1 MKTMSKQMISFL
13 LAILLCF
20 SVLPMPALATAGET
34 PAEEP
39 QQTEELQQETN
50 SGAPEGME
58 SPAVES
64 TPTPEP
70 TPDPEPTPEPTPAP
84 DSEGTEET
92 PVESESPDAQDEPAP
107 AEQEEE
113 LPPVDETEEPLSVE
127 ENPELP
133 ELLPTEEPQ
142 PVSIGLDI
150 EPISYAVVDEPL
162 VTVTFHYTDAQV
174 ATPTN
179 LPTSSI
185 SSHSYHPLT
194 KLEGDHMAIPANLFP
209 GEIQVDTNALKVTLD
224 GELDITAQAEYD
236 AASGTLYLPA
246 RYWGHEVDLDWFC
259 SYEDVT
265 NITISANIGVNMGGE
280 FQKETYTLTLPSN
293 ADVIEIPLPE
303 GGNAVVSQC
312 GIDLPESAYTIEDGV
327 LYIQASPL
335 GGDVTV
341 TAYAEAPRM
350 RLFATRSTRPTQ
362 VQHTRSSDQIWY
374 GYYTSYYTANGNTAF
389 CLDPTV
395 SGLNSGTY
403 EIDYWITDRN
413 DLLLK
418 CCYYLYGGPSYASV
432 RHVFAEPDALWAY
445 GMCHAMASYA
455 YMGSLDAFKG
465 LDDELT
471 GQLTMIA
478 NAVAGLPAVPE
489 GFEAFVYNSSSSTQ
503 PLIGWQY
510 NPGSDPW
517 EPDPWEPEPEPEPD
531 PTGSV
536 AVRKV
541 SADTN
546 LTDGNPCYSL
556 AGAVFDVYSGSSRV
570 GSITTNA
577 NGYGSLSGLPVGSGY
592 SIVERTPPTGFAGTN
607 QEYSFTIY
615 EDDTTTVTVSN
626 IPQNDPTTIMVRK
639 QDADT
644 SKAEP
649 QGGAGLEGA
658 QFTVK
663 YYKGS
668 YSSASALNGATPAR
682 TWVIET
688 DEDGFAMLHP
698 DYLVS
703 GDAFYYNS
711 AGTIVTLPLGTVTIQ
726 ETKAPEGYLINSELF
741 IRQITASGS
750 MESVETYNEPI
761 VKENVIRGGV
771 SVEKWDAQLNR
782 KGAAQG
788 DATLAGAVLEIVNKS
803 DSSVV
808 VGGKTY
814 DPGAVVHTM
823 TTDVNGAASTA
834 NNLLPYGEYE
844 IVEKTAPTGYLNTG
858 TVRRSFEIRTNGVVV
873 NLTTA
878 DTAIKNDVIRGGVEI
893 EKWDMELDRNDPQGD
908 ATLSGAVFEIYNR
921 SANSVVVSGTE
932 YAPGAVVH
940 TLTTDEGGS
949 VSTENDL
956 LPYGTYEIVEKT
968 APTGYL
974 NTGAVRRTFAIR
986 ENGKVVEMNA
996 ADTAIKNNVIRGGV
1010 LVEKWDVE
1018 LDRND
1023 PQGDATL
1030 SGAVFEI
1037 YNRSKAVVVV
1047 GGKEYAPGAVVHTLT
1062 TGEDGSVSTE
1072 NDLLPYG
1079 TYEIVEKAAPTG
1091 YLNTGAVQRTFTIR
1105 ENGKVVEMNA
1115 ADTAIKNDII
1125 RGGVLV
1131 EKWDMELDRND
1142 PQGDATLSGAV
1153 FEIYNRSQNSVVV
1166 GGTEYAPGTVVHTM
1180 TTGEDGSASTE
1191 DNLLPY
1197 GTYEIVE
1204 KTAPTGYLN
1213 TGIIRRTFT
1222 IREDGKVVEMNASDT
1237 AIKND
1242 VIRGGV
1248 EIEKWDIERNEAALK
1263 QGDAT
1268 LAGAV
1273 FDIYNTSKHLVLVGG
1288 VEYAPGEIVLTLT
1301 TDEHGY
1307 SSTAVD
1313 ALPYGSY
1320 EIVERTAPVGY
1331 LNSGVIRQGFRIR
1344 EHGVIVSMTTGDTVI
1359 KNDIIRGNVLIEKWD
1374 NEIGEHRAQGG
1385 GSLEGATFEIVNRSL
1400 DSVLVLDTLY
1410 APGEVVYTTITDET
1424 GTAYTPEYLL
1434 PYGTYEVR
1442 EIAPPFEGYLST
1454 GVLSRFF
1461 EIREHGK
1468 TVELN
1473 TAETAIRNN
1482 PLRGDLKG
1490 IKIADGTAQRL
1501 AGVPFSITS
1510 KTTGESHVV
1519 ITDVNG
1525 EFSTASEWNPHSQ
1538 NTNAGQTDRDGVWFG
1553 ELDVLD
1559 DSKGALLYDDYI
1571 IEELPCEANE
1581 GFELLSFEVSV
1592 YRHNTV
1598 IDLGTLTDDYIPVPE
1613 IFTTALEKESM
1624 GNEAYAAEKV
1634 TIVDTVYYSGLK
1646 AGTEYTLKGVLMD
1659 KATEEPLMVNESQ
1672 VTAEKTF
1679 RATGESG
1686 STTMEFTFDA
1696 SALKG
1701 KAVVVFE
1708 NLYLEDKE
1716 IASHADIE
1724 DVNQTISFLNPE
1736 IGTTAAGANGEKTL
1750 NATAE
1755 AVIVDTVVYTGLQPG
1770 QEYTLKGQLMD
1781 KATGEA
1787 VQIDGQP
1794 VIAETVFTP
1803 EAADGSVTVTFTLNA
1818 IALKGKSVVVFE
1830 SLLHNGRE
1838 IAIHADIEDEGQTV
1852 SIAEPKIGTTAT
1864 GKDGEKELSPS
1875 AAATIVDT
1883 VKYENLAVGQ
1893 EYTLKG
1899 TLMDK
1904 STGKPVLVGEKEV
1917 TAQTIFTPEQ
1927 ANGTVGVT
1935 FTFDASSLKA
1945 KEVVVFERLYLGDA
1959 EIAAHTDIEDEGQ
1972 TVSFAEPKIGTMA
1985 AGKNGEKELSLSAA
1999 ATIVDTV
2006 KYENLAVGQE
2016 YTLKGTLMDKA
2027 TGKPVLVGEKEV
2039 TAQTNFKPDQANGT
2053 VEVTFTFDA
2062 SSLKAKEVVVFE
2074 RLFIGDAEI
2083 AAHADIEDKDQ
2094 TVSFTEPKIGT
2105 TATGKDGEKQL
2116 AISRTATII
2125 DKVKYEG
2132 LTVGEKYV
2140 LKGTLMDKSTGK
2152 ALLVDGKEITAETSF
2167 TPEKADG
2174 SVEVTFT
2181 FDASALKGKEIVV
2194 FERLYIGE
2202 NEIAS
2207 HADIEDKNQ
2216 TVSFTAYAMKLTK
2229 IDRATNKPLDGAEF
2243 TLYGEDGKEIK
2254 LTKDKDG
2261 AYIPDEKGSAI
2272 ISTVDGVAIIKDLTD
2287 QKYTLREVTV
2297 PKGYVGYTEP
2307 IPFEMEARDTEKDP
2321 FPVTVYNSPEGHK
2334 EGSGAKTGRDGLP
2347 MWALYGGI
2355 GLLALA
2361 AGVGILYLRKR
2372 KMN

>member
-13 LAILLCF
+13 LVILLCF
-20 SVLPMPALATAGET
+20 SVLPVPALATAGET
-34 PAEEP
+34 PTEEP

-50 SGAPEGME
+50 SGAPEDTE

-92 PVESESPDAQDEPAP
+92 PVESEAPDAQDTPAP
-107 AEQEEE
+107 VEPEEE
-113 LPPVDETEEPLSVE
+113 LPPVEETEELLPVE
-127 ENPELP
+127 ENPDLP

-185 SSHSYHPLT
+185 SAHSYHPLT
-194 KLEGDHMAIPANLFP
+194 KLSDESMVIPANLFP

-246 RYWGHEVDLDWFC
+246 RYWGHKVDLDWYC

-265 NITISANIGVNMGGE
+265 NITISVHIGVNMGGE
-280 FQKETYTLTLPSN
+280 FQKETHTLTLPSN

-327 LYIQASPL
+327 LFVQASPL
-335 GGDVTV
+335 GGDITV

-432 RHVFAEPDALWAY
+432 KHVFAEPDALWAY

-455 YMGSLDAFKG
+455 YMGSMDAFKG

-510 NPGSDPW
+510 NPGSDPDD
-517 EPDPWEPEPEPEPD
+517 PDPWEPEPEPEPD

-644 SKAEP
+644 GKAEP
-649 QGGAGLEGA
+649 QGGAGLGGA

-668 YSSASALNGATPAR
+668 YSSASALSGATPAR

-703 GDAFYYNS
+703 GDPFYYNS

-726 ETKAPEGYLINSELF
+726 ESKAPEGYLINSELF

-761 VKENVIRGGV
+761 IPESVIRGGV

-788 DATLAGAVLEIVNKS
+788 DATLAGAVLEIINRTGK
-803 DSSVV
+803 DVV

-814 DPGAVVHTM
+814 GPGAVVHTM
-823 TTDVNGAASTA
+823 TTDESGAASTA

-844 IVEKTAPTGYLNTG
+844 IKEKTPPTGYLNTG
-858 TVRRSFEIRTNGVVV
+858 AVSRSFEIRTNGVVV
-873 NLTTA
+873 NLTTV
-878 DTAIKNDVIRGGVEI
+878 DSAIKNDVIRGGVSV

-908 ATLSGAVFEIYNR
+908 ATLAGAVLEIINR
-921 SANSVVVSGTE
+921 SQNSVVVS
-932 YAPGAVVH
+932 
-940 TLTTDEGGS
+940 
-949 VSTENDL
+949 
-956 LPYGTYEIVEKT
+956 
-968 APTGYL
+968 
-974 NTGAVRRTFAIR
+974 
-986 ENGKVVEMNA
+986 
-996 ADTAIKNNVIRGGV
+996 
-1010 LVEKWDVE
+1010 
-1018 LDRND
+1018 
-1023 PQGDATL
+1023 
-1030 SGAVFEI
+1030 
-1037 YNRSKAVVVV
+1037 
-1047 GGKEYAPGAVVHTLT
+1047 GKEYAPGAVVHTLT
-1062 TGEDGSVSTE
+1062 TGEDGSASTA
-1072 NDLLPYG
+1072 NNLLPYG

-1091 YLNTGAVQRTFTIR
+1091 YLNTGAVRRTFTIR

-1115 ADTAIKNDII
+1115 ADTAIKNDVI
-1125 RGGVLV
+1125 RGGVSV
-1131 EKWDMELDRND
+1131 EKWDFELDRND

-1204 KTAPTGYLN
+1204 NTAPTGYLN

-1242 VIRGGV
+1242 VIRGGM
-1248 EIEKWDIERNEAALK
+1248 EIEKWDTEHNEAALK

-1268 LAGAV
+1268 LSGAV
-1273 FDIYNTSKHLVLVGG
+1273 FDIYNTSKYLILVEG

-1301 TDEHGY
+1301 TDESGY
-1307 SSTAVD
+1307 ASTAAD

-1385 GSLEGATFEIVNRSL
+1385 GTLEGATFEIVNRSA
-1400 DSVLVLDTLY
+1400 DSVLVQDTLY
-1410 APGEVVYTTITDET
+1410 APGEVVYTTVTDET

-1473 TAETAIRNN
+1473 TAETAIRND

-1510 KTTGESHVV
+1510 KTTGESHIVV
-1519 ITDVNG
+1519 TDVNG

-1553 ELDVLD
+1553 EPDVLD

-1624 GNEAYAAEKV
+1624 GNTAYAAESI

-1646 AGTEYTLKGVLMD
+1646 VGTEYTLKGVLMD
-1659 KATEEPLMVNESQ
+1659 KATGEPLMVGENQ

-1716 IASHADIE
+1716 IAVHANIE
-1724 DVNQTISFLNPE
+1724 DADQTITFLNPE
-1736 IGTTAAGANGEKTL
+1736 IGTTATGANGEKTL
-1750 NATAE
+1750 DATAE
-1755 AVIVDTVVYTGLQPG
+1755 TVIVDTVAYTGLQPG

-1787 VQIDGQP
+1787 VQVDGQP
-1794 VIAETVFTP
+1794 VTAEITFTP
-1803 EAADGSVTVTFTLNA
+1803 EAAEGSVTVTFTFNA
-1818 IALKGKSVVVFE
+1818 ISLKAKSVVVFE

-1838 IAIHADIEDEGQTV
+1838 IASHADIEDEGQTV
-1852 SIAEPKIGTTAT
+1852 SFAEPKIGTKAT
-1864 GKDGEKELSPS
+1864 GKNGERELPLS
-1875 AAATIVDT
+1875 AAAIIVDT

-1917 TAQTIFTPEQ
+1917 TAQTIFKPEQ
-1927 ANGTVGVT
+1927 PNGTVDVT
-1935 FTFDASSLKA
+1935 FTFDASALKA

-2027 TGKPVLVGEKEV
+2027 TGKPVLVDEKEV
-2039 TAQTNFKPDQANGT
+2039 TAHTTFKPEQANGT
-2053 VEVTFTFDA
+2053 VEVAFTLDA

-2074 RLFIGDAEI
+2074 RLYLGDAEI

-2105 TATGKDGEKQL
+2105 SASGKDGEKQL
-2116 AISRTATII
+2116 AISRTAVII

-2132 LTVGEKYV
+2132 LTVGEKYT
-2140 LKGTLMDKSTGK
+2140 LKGTLMDKATGK
-2152 ALLVDGKEITAETSF
+2152 ALLVDGKEVTAETTF

-2181 FDASALKGKEIVV
+2181 FDASSLKGKEVVV

-2202 NEIAS
+2202 NEIAA
-2207 HADIEDKNQ
+2207 HTDIEDKNQ

-2347 MWALYGGI
+2347 MWALYSGI

-2361 AGVGILYLRKR
+2361 AGVGVLYLRKR

>member
-13 LAILLCF
+13 LVILLCF
-20 SVLPMPALATAGET
+20 SVLPVPALATAGET
-34 PAEEP
+34 PTEEP

-58 SPAVES
+58 SPAVEPP
-64 TPTPEP
+64 PTPEP
-70 TPDPEPTPEPTPAP
+70 TPDPVPTPEPTPTP

-92 PVESESPDAQDEPAP
+92 SVEAESPDAQDEPQETP
-107 AEQEEE
+107 TPTEQEEE
-113 LPPVDETEEPLSVE
+113 LPPYVDEAEELLPVEEIPKTAESLATEEPLATS
-127 ENPELP
+127 PGLHI
-133 ELLPTEEPQ
+133 Q
-142 PVSIGLDI
+142 PVLT
-150 EPISYAVVDEPL
+150 AVVDEPL
-162 VTVTFHYTDAQV
+162 VKVVYQYGSGLQV
-174 ATPTN
+174 ATPSN
-179 LPTSSI
+179 LAVS
-185 SSHSYHPLT
+185 SSHSYYTLGMVN
-194 KLEGDHMAIPANLFP
+194 GDSMEITANHFP
-209 GEIQVDTNALKVTLD
+209 GELPTNAENLTVLLD
-224 GELDITAQAEYD
+224 GSMDVTMDAEYD
-236 AASGTLYLPA
+236 PSTGKLYLPA
-246 RYWGHEVDLDWFC
+246 RYMGHR
-259 SYEDVT
+259 VT
-265 NITISANIGVNMGGE
+265 VTWTLEESSITDITISALVNVYEGGMFSE
-280 FQKETYTLTLPSN
+280 QTHALTLPSN
-293 ADVIEIPLPE
+293 ALEIAIPLEYGSNP
-303 GGNAVVSQC
+303 VVSQN
-312 GIDLPESAYTIEDGV
+312 GIDLPESAYSIEDGV
-327 LYIQASPL
+327 LYVQASPL
-335 GGDVTV
+335 GGDLAV
-341 TAYAEAPRM
+341 TAYLEAPQMRM
-350 RLFATRSTRPTQ
+350 FAMRSTSSYPTQ
-362 VQHTRSSDQIWY
+362 VVHTRSADQIWY

-395 SGLNSGTY
+395 SGLNAGTY
-403 EIDYWITDRN
+403 DIDYWITDTN
-413 DLLLK
+413 DFLVK
-418 CCYYLYGGPSYASV
+418 CCYYLYGGPGYDYV
-432 RHVFAEPDALWAY
+432 KQVFAEPDALWAY
-445 GMCHAMASYA
+445 GMCHAVASYG

-465 LDDELT
+465 LDDTLT
-471 GQLTMIA
+471 GQLVQVA
-478 NAVAGLPAVPE
+478 NIVNSLPAIPS
-489 GFEAFVYNSSSSTQ
+489 GFAAFVYNSSSSSNQ

-510 NPGSDPW
+510 NPSSW
-517 EPDPWEPEPEPEPD
+517 EPDPWEPKPEPEPD
-531 PTGSV
+531 STGSV

-541 SADTN
+541 SADTS

-556 AGAVFDVYSGSSRV
+556 AGAVFDVYAGSSRV

-644 SKAEP
+644 GKGEP

-668 YSSASALNGATPAR
+668 YSSASALSGATPAR
-682 TWVIET
+682 TWIIET

-771 SVEKWDAQLNR
+771 SVEKWEAQLNR

-788 DATLAGAVLEIVNKS
+788 DATLAGAVLEIINRTGK
-803 DSSVV
+803 DVV

-814 DPGAVVHTM
+814 GSGAVVHTM

-858 TVRRSFEIRTNGVVV
+858 TVRRTFEIRANGVIV

-878 DTAIKNDVIRGGVEI
+878 DTAIKNDVIRGGISVQ
-893 EKWDMELDRNDPQGD
+893 KWDMELDRNDPQGD
-908 ATLSGAVFEIYNR
+908 ATLAGAVLEIYNR
-921 SANSVVVSGTE
+921 SQNSVVVGSTE
-932 YAPGAVVH
+932 YAPGTVVH
-940 TLTTDEGGS
+940 TLTTGEDGS

-974 NTGAVRRTFAIR
+974 NTGAV
-986 ENGKVVEMNA
+986 
-996 ADTAIKNNVIRGGV
+996 
-1010 LVEKWDVE
+1010 
-1018 LDRND
+1018 
-1023 PQGDATL
+1023 Q
-1030 SGAVFEI
+1030 
-1037 YNRSKAVVVV
+1037 
-1047 GGKEYAPGAVVHTLT
+1047 
-1062 TGEDGSVSTE
+1062 
-1072 NDLLPYG
+1072 
-1079 TYEIVEKAAPTG
+1079 
-1091 YLNTGAVQRTFTIR
+1091 
-1105 ENGKVVEMNA
+1105 
-1115 ADTAIKNDII
+1115 
-1125 RGGVLV
+1125 
-1131 EKWDMELDRND
+1131 
-1142 PQGDATLSGAV
+1142 
-1153 FEIYNRSQNSVVV
+1153 
-1166 GGTEYAPGTVVHTM
+1166 
-1180 TTGEDGSASTE
+1180 
-1191 DNLLPY
+1191 
-1197 GTYEIVE
+1197 
-1204 KTAPTGYLN
+1204 
-1213 TGIIRRTFT
+1213 RTFT
-1222 IREDGKVVEMNASDT
+1222 IREDGKVVEMTAADT

-1242 VIRGGV
+1242 IICGGV

-1268 LAGAV
+1268 LSGAV
-1273 FDIYNTSKHLVLVGG
+1273 FDIYNTSKHLVLVDS

-1301 TDEHGY
+1301 TDENGY
-1307 SSTAVD
+1307 ASTVAD

-1331 LNSGVIRQGFRIR
+1331 LNSGITRQGFRIR

-1359 KNDIIRGNVLIEKWD
+1359 KNDIVRGNVLIEKWD

-1385 GSLEGATFEIVNRSL
+1385 GTLEGATFEIVNRSL
-1400 DSVLVLDTLY
+1400 DSVLVLDVLY

-1424 GTAYTPEYLL
+1424 GTAATPEYLL
-1434 PYGTYEVR
+1434 PYGTYEIR

-1468 TVELN
+1468 TVMMD
-1473 TAETAIRNN
+1473 TAETAIRND

-1490 IKIADGTAQRL
+1490 VKIADGTAERL

-1510 KTTGESHVV
+1510 KTTGESHIVV
-1519 ITDVNG
+1519 TDVNG

-1559 DSKGALLYDDYI
+1559 DSKGALLYDDYL

-1581 GFELLSFEVSV
+1581 GFELLAFEVSV

-1624 GNEAYAAEKV
+1624 GNTAYAAESI

-1659 KATEEPLMVNESQ
+1659 KATGEPLVVNESQ
-1672 VTAEKTF
+1672 VIAEKTF
-1679 RATGESG
+1679 RATAESG

-1708 NLYLEDKE
+1708 TLYLTDKE
-1716 IASHADIE
+1716 IAFHADIE
-1724 DVNQTISFLNPE
+1724 DVDQTITFLNPE
-1736 IGTTAAGANGEKTL
+1736 IGTTATGANGEKTL
-1750 NATAE
+1750 DATAE
-1755 AVIVDTVVYTGLQPG
+1755 TVIVDTVAYTGLQPG
-1770 QEYTLKGQLMD
+1770 QEYALKGQLMD

-1787 VQIDGQP
+1787 VQVDGQP
-1794 VIAETVFTP
+1794 VTAETVFAP

-1818 IALKGKSVVVFE
+1818 ISLKGKSVVAFE

-1852 SIAEPKIGTTAT
+1852 SFNEPKIGTTAT
-1864 GKDGEKELSPS
+1864 GP
-1875 AAATIVDT
+1875 
-1883 VKYENLAVGQ
+1883 
-1893 EYTLKG
+1893 
-1899 TLMDK
+1899 
-1904 STGKPVLVGEKEV
+1904 
-1917 TAQTIFTPEQ
+1917 
-1927 ANGTVGVT
+1927 
-1935 FTFDASSLKA
+1935 
-1945 KEVVVFERLYLGDA
+1945 
-1959 EIAAHTDIEDEGQ
+1959 
-1972 TVSFAEPKIGTMA
+1972 
-1985 AGKNGEKELSLSAA
+1985 NGEKELSLSAA

-2016 YTLKGTLMDKA
+2016 YTLKGALMDKS

-2039 TAQTNFKPDQANGT
+2039 TAQTTFTPEQANGT

-2074 RLFIGDAEI
+2074 RLYIGDAEI
-2083 AAHADIEDKDQ
+2083 AVHADIEDKDQ

-2105 TATGKDGEKQL
+2105 SASGQDGEKQI
-2116 AISRTATII
+2116 AISKTAAII

-2132 LTVGEKYV
+2132 LTVGEKYT
-2140 LKGTLMDKSTGK
+2140 LKGTLMDKATGK
-2152 ALLVDGKEITAETSF
+2152 ALLVNGKAVTAETTF

-2181 FDASALKGKEIVV
+2181 FDASALNGKEIVV

-2202 NEIAS
+2202 SEIAS
-2207 HADIEDKNQ
+2207 HTNIEDKNQ
-2216 TVSFTAYAMKLTK
+2216 TVSFVAYAMKLTK

-2254 LTKDKDG
+2254 LSKDKDG

-2272 ISTVDGVAIIKDLTD
+2272 ISTVDGVAIVKDLTD
-2287 QKYTLREVTV
+2287 QGYTLREVTV

-2307 IPFEMEARDTEKDP
+2307 IPFEMEARDTEDDP

-2347 MWALYGGI
+2347 MWALYGGV

-2361 AGVGILYLRKR
+2361 AGVGVLYLRKR

>member
-20 SVLPMPALATAGET
+20 SVLPVPALATAGE
-34 PAEEP
+34 AAADDP
-39 QQTEELQQETN
+39 QQTEESQQEAN
-50 SGAPEGME
+50 SGIPEDTE

-64 TPTPEP
+64 TPTPGP
-70 TPDPEPTPEPTPAP
+70 TPNPEPTPEPTPAP

-92 PVESESPDAQDEPAP
+92 PVEAEAPDAQDEPQETP
-107 AEQEEE
+107 IPTEQEEE
-113 LPPVDETEEPLSVE
+113 LPPYVDEAEELLPVEEIPETAESLATEEPLATS
-127 ENPELP
+127 PGLHI
-133 ELLPTEEPQ
+133 Q
-142 PVSIGLDI
+142 PVLT
-150 EPISYAVVDEPL
+150 AVVDEPL
-162 VTVTFHYTDAQV
+162 VKVVYQYGSGLQV
-174 ATPTN
+174 ATPSN
-179 LPTSSI
+179 LAVS
-185 SSHSYHPLT
+185 SSHSYYTLGMVN
-194 KLEGDHMAIPANLFP
+194 GDSMEITANHFP
-209 GEIQVDTNALKVTLD
+209 GEIPTNAKNLTVLLD
-224 GELDITAQAEYD
+224 GSMDVTMDAEYD
-236 AASGTLYLPA
+236 PSTGKLYLPA
-246 RYWGHEVDLDWFC
+246 RYMGHR
-259 SYEDVT
+259 VT
-265 NITISANIGVNMGGE
+265 VTWTLEESSITDITISALVNVYEGGMFSE
-280 FQKETYTLTLPSN
+280 QTHALTLPSN
-293 ADVIEIPLPE
+293 ALEIAIPLEYGSNP
-303 GGNAVVSQC
+303 VVSQN
-312 GIDLPESAYTIEDGV
+312 GIDLPESAYSIEDGV
-327 LYIQASPL
+327 LYVQASPL
-335 GGDVTV
+335 GGDLAV
-341 TAYAEAPRM
+341 TAYLEAPQMRM
-350 RLFATRSTRPTQ
+350 FAMRSTSSYPTQ
-362 VQHTRSSDQIWY
+362 VVHTRSADQIWY

-395 SGLNSGTY
+395 SGLNAGTY
-403 EIDYWITDRN
+403 DIDYWITDTN
-413 DLLLK
+413 DFLVK
-418 CCYYLYGGPSYASV
+418 CCYYLYGGPGYDYV
-432 RHVFAEPDALWAY
+432 KQVFAEPDALWAY
-445 GMCHAMASYA
+445 GMCHAVASYG

-465 LDDELT
+465 LDDTLT
-471 GQLTMIA
+471 GQLVQVA
-478 NAVAGLPAVPE
+478 NIVNSLPAAPS
-489 GFEAFVYNSSSSTQ
+489 GFAAFVYNSSSSSNQ

-510 NPGSDPW
+510 NPSSW
-517 EPDPWEPEPEPEPD
+517 EPDPEPEPEPEPD

-541 SADTN
+541 SADTS

-556 AGAVFDVYSGSSRV
+556 AGAVFDVYAGSSRV

-592 SIVERTPPTGFAGTN
+592 YLVERTPPTGFAGTN

-761 VKENVIRGGV
+761 VKESVIRGGV

-788 DATLAGAVLEIVNKS
+788 DATLAGAVLEIINRTGK
-803 DSSVV
+803 DVV

-814 DPGAVVHTM
+814 GPGQVVHTL
-823 TTDVNGAASTA
+823 TTDAAGSASTA

-858 TVRRSFEIRTNGVVV
+858 VVRRAFEIRSNGVVV

-878 DTAIKNDVIRGGVEI
+878 DTAIKNDVIRGGV
-893 EKWDMELDRNDPQGD
+893 
-908 ATLSGAVFEIYNR
+908 S
-921 SANSVVVSGTE
+921 
-932 YAPGAVVH
+932 
-940 TLTTDEGGS
+940 
-949 VSTENDL
+949 
-956 LPYGTYEIVEKT
+956 
-968 APTGYL
+968 
-974 NTGAVRRTFAIR
+974 
-986 ENGKVVEMNA
+986 
-996 ADTAIKNNVIRGGV
+996 
-1010 LVEKWDVE
+1010 VEKWD
-1018 LDRND
+1018 
-1023 PQGDATL
+1023 
-1030 SGAVFEI
+1030 I
-1037 YNRSKAVVVV
+1037 
-1047 GGKEYAPGAVVHTLT
+1047 
-1062 TGEDGSVSTE
+1062 
-1072 NDLLPYG
+1072 
-1079 TYEIVEKAAPTG
+1079 
-1091 YLNTGAVQRTFTIR
+1091 
-1105 ENGKVVEMNA
+1105 
-1115 ADTAIKNDII
+1115 
-1125 RGGVLV
+1125 
-1131 EKWDMELDRND
+1131 ELDRND

-1153 FEIYNRSQNSVVV
+1153 FEIYNRSQSVVV
-1166 GGTEYAPGTVVHTM
+1166 VDGVEYAPGTVVHTL
-1180 TTGEDGSASTE
+1180 TTGEDGSVSTE
-1191 DNLLPY
+1191 NDLLPY
-1197 GTYEIVE
+1197 GAYEMVE

-1213 TGIIRRTFT
+1213 TGDIRRTFT
-1222 IREDGKVVEMNASDT
+1222 IREDGVIVEMTGSDT
-1237 AIKND
+1237 AIKNN
-1242 VIRGGV
+1242 VICGGV

-1268 LAGAV
+1268 LSGGV
-1273 FDIYNTSKHLVLVGG
+1273 FDIYNTSKYLVLVDG
-1288 VEYAPGEIVLTLT
+1288 VEYAPDEIVLTLT

-1307 SSTAVD
+1307 ASTAAD

-1344 EHGVIVSMTTGDTVI
+1344 EHGVIVSMTTADKVI
-1359 KNDIIRGNVLIEKWD
+1359 KNEIVRGNVLIEKWD

-1385 GSLEGATFEIVNRSL
+1385 GTLEGATFEIVNRSL
-1400 DSVLVLDTLY
+1400 DSVMVQDTLY

-1468 TVELN
+1468 TVMMD
-1473 TAETAIRNN
+1473 TAETALRNN

-1510 KTTGESHVV
+1510 KATGESHVV
-1519 ITDVNG
+1519 VTDVNG

-1553 ELDVLD
+1553 ELDTLD

-1624 GNEAYAAEKV
+1624 GNTAYAAEKV

-1646 AGTEYTLKGVLMD
+1646 AGTEYTLNGVLMN
-1659 KATEEPLMVNESQ
+1659 KATGEPLIVNENR

-1679 RATGESG
+1679 RATAESG

-1708 NLYLEDKE
+1708 TLYLTDKE
-1716 IASHADIE
+1716 IAAHADIE
-1724 DVNQTISFLNPE
+1724 DADQTITFLNPE
-1736 IGTTAAGANGEKTL
+1736 IGTTATGKNGEKTL
-1750 NATAE
+1750 DATAE
-1755 AVIVDTVVYTGLQPG
+1755 TVIVDTVAYTGLQPG

-1787 VQIDGQP
+1787 VQVDGQP
-1794 VIAETVFTP
+1794 VTSETTFTP
-1803 EAADGSVTVTFTLNA
+1803 ESSDGSVEVVFTLNA
-1818 IALKGKSVVVFE
+1818 ISLKGKSVVVFE

-1852 SIAEPKIGTTAT
+1852 SFTEPKIGTKAT
-1864 GKDGEKELSPS
+1864 GKDGKKELP
-1875 AAATIVDT
+1875 
-1883 VKYENLAVGQ
+1883 
-1893 EYTLKG
+1893 
-1899 TLMDK
+1899 
-1904 STGKPVLVGEKEV
+1904 
-1917 TAQTIFTPEQ
+1917 
-1927 ANGTVGVT
+1927 
-1935 FTFDASSLKA
+1935 
-1945 KEVVVFERLYLGDA
+1945 
-1959 EIAAHTDIEDEGQ
+1959 
-1972 TVSFAEPKIGTMA
+1972 
-1985 AGKNGEKELSLSAA
+1985 LSAA
-1999 ATIVDTV
+1999 AIIVDTV

-2039 TAQTNFKPDQANGT
+2039 TAQTAFTPEQPNGT

-2062 SSLKAKEVVVFE
+2062 STLAGKQVVVFE
-2074 RLFIGDAEI
+2074 RLYIGDTEI
-2083 AAHADIEDKDQ
+2083 ATHADIEDKDQ

-2105 TATGKDGEKQL
+2105 SASGKDGEKQL

-2132 LTVGEKYV
+2132 LTVGQKYT

-2152 ALLVDGKEITAETSF
+2152 ALIVDGKEVTTETNF

-2181 FDASALKGKEIVV
+2181 FDASSLKAKEVVVFERLYIGDAEIAVHADIEDKDQTVSLTEPKIGTSASGKDGEKQLAISKTATIIDKVKYEGLTIGEKYTLKGTLMNKATGKALIVDGKEVAAETTFTPEKADGSVEVTFTFDASGLKGKEIVV

-2202 NEIAS
+2202 NEIAA
-2207 HADIEDKNQ
+2207 HTDIEDKNQ

-2243 TLYGEDGKEIK
+2243 TLYGEDDKEIK
-2254 LTKDKDG
+2254 LSRDKDG

-2347 MWALYGGI
+2347 MWALYGGV

-2361 AGVGILYLRKR
+2361 AGVGVLYLRKR

>member
-20 SVLPMPALATAGET
+20 SVLPMPALATAGEA

-39 QQTEELQQETN
+39 QQEAN
-50 SGAPEGME
+50 SGDLDGME
-58 SPAVES
+58 SPVEES

-70 TPDPEPTPEPTPAP
+70 TPAPEPTPVPTPAP
-84 DSEGTEET
+84 GSEGTEEP
-92 PVESESPDAQDEPAP
+92 PVESESPDAQDEPQETPAP
-107 AEQEEE
+107 TEQEEE
-113 LPPVDETEEPLSVE
+113 LPPVDETEEALPVE

-185 SSHSYHPLT
+185 SAHTYHPLT
-194 KLEGDHMAIPANLFP
+194 KLADNRMAIPANLFP
-209 GEIQVDTNALKVTLD
+209 DEIQVDTAALKVTLD

-236 AASGTLYLPA
+236 AASGMMYLPA
-246 RYWGHEVDLDWFC
+246 RYWGHEIDVDWFC
-259 SYEDVT
+259 AYAEVASV
-265 NITISANIGVNMGGE
+265 TISANVGVNMGGA
-280 FQKETYTLTLPSN
+280 FQEKTHAMTLPSN
-293 ADVIEIPLPE
+293 ADMIEIPLPE
-303 GGNAVVSQC
+303 GRNAVVSQC
-312 GIDLPESAYTIEDGV
+312 GIDLPESAYSIEDGV
-327 LYIQASPL
+327 LYVQASPL
-335 GGDVTV
+335 GGDITV
-341 TAYAEAPRM
+341 TAYAAGSQRRM
-350 RLFATRSTRPTQ
+350 LARSASARPATVT
-362 VQHTRSSDQIWY
+362 HTRSADQIYY
-374 GYYTSYYTANGNTAF
+374 GYYTSYYTANGNPAF

-395 SGLNSGTY
+395 SGLNAGVY
-403 EIDYWITDRN
+403 AIDYWLDDPN
-413 DLLLK
+413 DFLVK
-418 CCYYLYGGPSYASV
+418 CCYYLYGGPGYGSV
-432 RHVFAEPDALWAY
+432 KNIFEDPDALWAY
-445 GMCHAMASYA
+445 GMCHAVASYA

-465 LDDELT
+465 LDDTLT
-471 GQLTMIA
+471 GQLVQVA
-478 NAVAGLPAVPE
+478 NIVNSLPAVPS
-489 GFEAFVYNSSSSTQ
+489 GFAAFVYNSSSSSNQ

-510 NPGSDPW
+510 NPGSDPDD
-517 EPDPWEPEPEPEPD
+517 PDSWEPEPEPEPD

-556 AGAVFDVYSGSSRV
+556 AGAVFDVYAGSSRV

-644 SKAEP
+644 GKAEP

-668 YSSASALNGATPAR
+668 YSSASALSGATPAR

-761 VKENVIRGGV
+761 VKENVIRSGV
-771 SVEKWDAQLNR
+771 SVEKWDAQLNK

-814 DPGAVVHTM
+814 GPGAVVHTM

-873 NLTTA
+873 NLITA
-878 DTAIKNDVIRGGVEI
+878 DTAIKNDVIRGGV
-893 EKWDMELDRNDPQGD
+893 
-908 ATLSGAVFEIYNR
+908 S
-921 SANSVVVSGTE
+921 
-932 YAPGAVVH
+932 
-940 TLTTDEGGS
+940 
-949 VSTENDL
+949 
-956 LPYGTYEIVEKT
+956 
-968 APTGYL
+968 
-974 NTGAVRRTFAIR
+974 
-986 ENGKVVEMNA
+986 
-996 ADTAIKNNVIRGGV
+996 
-1010 LVEKWDVE
+1010 
-1018 LDRND
+1018 
-1023 PQGDATL
+1023 
-1030 SGAVFEI
+1030 
-1037 YNRSKAVVVV
+1037 
-1047 GGKEYAPGAVVHTLT
+1047 
-1062 TGEDGSVSTE
+1062 
-1072 NDLLPYG
+1072 
-1079 TYEIVEKAAPTG
+1079 
-1091 YLNTGAVQRTFTIR
+1091 
-1105 ENGKVVEMNA
+1105 
-1115 ADTAIKNDII
+1115 
-1125 RGGVLV
+1125 V

-1153 FEIYNRSQNSVVV
+1153 FEIYNRSKAGVVV
-1166 GGTEYAPGTVVHTM
+1166 SGKEYAPGQVVHTL

-1191 DNLLPY
+1191 NDLLPY

-1204 KTAPTGYLN
+1204 KVAPTGYLN
-1213 TGIIRRTFT
+1213 TGVIHRTFT
-1222 IREDGKVVEMNASDT
+1222 IRENGKVVEMTSADT

-1248 EIEKWDIERNEAALK
+1248 KIEKWDIERNEAALK

-1273 FDIYNTSKHLVLVGG
+1273 LDIYNTSKHLVLVDG
-1288 VEYAPGEIVLTLT
+1288 VEYAPGEIVLTLI
-1301 TDEHGY
+1301 TDENGY
-1307 SSTAVD
+1307 ASTAADV
-1313 ALPYGSY
+1313 LPYGSY

-1344 EHGVIVSMTTGDTVI
+1344 EHGVIVSMTTADKVI
-1359 KNDIIRGNVLIEKWD
+1359 KNEIVRGNVLIEKWD

-1385 GSLEGATFEIVNRSL
+1385 GTLEGATFEIVNRSL
-1400 DSVLVLDTLY
+1400 DSVLVQDTLY
-1410 APGEVVYTTITDET
+1410 APGEVVYTTVTDET

-1454 GVLSRFF
+1454 GVLSRFL

-1473 TAETAIRNN
+1473 TAETAIRND

-1490 IKIADGTAQRL
+1490 IKIADGTAERL

-1510 KTTGESHVV
+1510 KTTGESHIVV
-1519 ITDVNG
+1519 TDVNG

-1598 IDLGTLTDDYIPVPE
+1598 IDLGTLTDDYIPIPE

-1624 GNEAYAAEKV
+1624 GNTAYAAEKV

-1659 KATEEPLMVNESQ
+1659 KATGEPLMVGENQ

-1686 STTMEFTFDA
+1686 SATMEFTFDA

-1716 IASHADIE
+1716 VAAHADIE
-1724 DVNQTISFLNPE
+1724 DVDQTIIFLNPE
-1736 IGTTAAGANGEKTL
+1736 IGTTATGKNGEKTL
-1750 NATAE
+1750 DATAE
-1755 AVIVDTVVYTGLQPG
+1755 TVIVDTVAYMGLQPG

-1787 VQIDGQP
+1787 VQVDGQP
-1794 VIAETVFTP
+1794 VTAETTFTP
-1803 EAADGSVTVTFTLNA
+1803 ESSDGSVTVTFTLNA
-1818 IALKGKSVVVFE
+1818 IALKAKSVVVFE

-1852 SIAEPKIGTTAT
+1852 SFNEPKIGTTAT
-1864 GKDGEKELSPS
+1864 GP
-1875 AAATIVDT
+1875 
-1883 VKYENLAVGQ
+1883 
-1893 EYTLKG
+1893 
-1899 TLMDK
+1899 
-1904 STGKPVLVGEKEV
+1904 
-1917 TAQTIFTPEQ
+1917 
-1927 ANGTVGVT
+1927 
-1935 FTFDASSLKA
+1935 
-1945 KEVVVFERLYLGDA
+1945 
-1959 EIAAHTDIEDEGQ
+1959 
-1972 TVSFAEPKIGTMA
+1972 
-1985 AGKNGEKELSLSAA
+1985 NGEKELSLSAA

-2027 TGKPVLVGEKEV
+2027 TGKPVLVDEKEV
-2039 TAQTNFKPDQANGT
+2039 TAQTTFTPEQPNGT

-2074 RLFIGDAEI
+2074 RLYIGDAEI
-2083 AAHADIEDKDQ
+2083 AVHADIEDKDQ

-2105 TATGKDGEKQL
+2105 SASGQDGEKQI
-2116 AISRTATII
+2116 AISKTAAII

-2132 LTVGEKYV
+2132 LTVGEKYT
-2140 LKGTLMDKSTGK
+2140 LKGTLMDKATGK
-2152 ALLVDGKEITAETSF
+2152 ALLVNGKAVTAETTF

-2202 NEIAS
+2202 NEIAA
-2207 HADIEDKNQ
+2207 HTDIEDKNQ

-2307 IPFEMEARDTEKDP
+2307 IPFEMEPRDTEKDP

-2361 AGVGILYLRKR
+2361 AGVGVLYLRKR

>member
-20 SVLPMPALATAGET
+20 FVLPMPALATTGE
-34 PAEEP
+34 AVADDP
-39 QQTEELQQETN
+39 QQTEELQQQAN
-50 SGAPEGME
+50 SGAPEDTE
-58 SPAVES
+58 SPAVEPP
-64 TPTPEP
+64 PTPEP
-70 TPDPEPTPEPTPAP
+70 TPDPVPTPEPTPAL
-84 DSEGTEET
+84 DSENTEDA
-92 PVESESPDAQDEPAP
+92 PVETEAPDTQDTPAP
-107 AEQEEE
+107 VEPEEE
-113 LPPVDETEEPLSVE
+113 LLPVEETEELLPVE

-162 VTVTFHYTDAQV
+162 VTVTFHYTDVQV

-185 SSHSYHPLT
+185 SAHSYHPLT

-224 GELDITAQAEYD
+224 GELDITVQAEYD
-236 AASGTLYLPA
+236 PASGTMYLPA
-246 RYWGHEVDLDWFC
+246 RYWGHEVDVDWYC
-259 SYEDVT
+259 PYDEVAS
-265 NITISANIGVNMGGE
+265 ITITAQVGVNMGGE
-280 FQKETYTLTLPSN
+280 FQKETHVLTLPSN

-312 GIDLPESAYTIEDGV
+312 GIDLPQSAYAIEDGV
-327 LYIQASPL
+327 LYVQASPL
-335 GGDVTV
+335 GGDITI

-418 CCYYLYGGPSYASV
+418 CCYYLYGGPSYVSV
-432 RHVFAEPDALWAY
+432 KHVFAEPDALWAY

-455 YMGSLDAFKG
+455 YMGSMDAFKG

-541 SADTN
+541 SADTS

-644 SKAEP
+644 GKGEP
-649 QGGAGLEGA
+649 QGGAGLGGA

-668 YSSASALNGATPAR
+668 YSSASALSGATPAR
-682 TWVIET
+682 TWIIET

-788 DATLAGAVLEIVNKS
+788 DATLAGAVLEIINRTGK
-803 DSSVV
+803 DVV

-814 DPGAVVHTM
+814 GPGQVVHTL
-823 TTDVNGAASTA
+823 TTDESGAASTA

-844 IVEKTAPTGYLNTG
+844 IKEKTAPTGYLNTG
-858 TVRRSFEIRTNGVVV
+858 AVSRSFEIRTNGAVV

-878 DTAIKNDVIRGGVEI
+878 DTAIKNDVIRGGVSV

-921 SANSVVVSGTE
+921 SKAGVAVGGKE
-932 YAPGAVVH
+932 YAPGTVVH
-940 TLTTDEGGS
+940 TLTTGEDGS
-949 VSTENDL
+949 ASTENDL

-1010 LVEKWDVE
+1010 LVEKWDV
-1018 LDRND
+1018 
-1023 PQGDATL
+1023 
-1030 SGAVFEI
+1030 
-1037 YNRSKAVVVV
+1037 
-1047 GGKEYAPGAVVHTLT
+1047 
-1062 TGEDGSVSTE
+1062 
-1072 NDLLPYG
+1072 
-1079 TYEIVEKAAPTG
+1079 
-1091 YLNTGAVQRTFTIR
+1091 
-1105 ENGKVVEMNA
+1105 
-1115 ADTAIKNDII
+1115 
-1125 RGGVLV
+1125 
-1131 EKWDMELDRND
+1131 ELDRND

-1242 VIRGGV
+1242 VIRGGM
-1248 EIEKWDIERNEAALK
+1248 EIKKWDIERNEAALK

-1307 SSTAVD
+1307 SSTAAD

-1344 EHGVIVSMTTGDTVI
+1344 EHGVIVSMTTADKVI
-1359 KNDIIRGNVLIEKWD
+1359 KNEIVRGNVLIEKWD

-1385 GSLEGATFEIVNRSL
+1385 GTLEGATFEIVNRSR
-1400 DSVLVLDTLY
+1400 DSVLVQDVLY

-1468 TVELN
+1468 TVMMD
-1473 TAETAIRNN
+1473 TAETAIRND

-1510 KTTGESHVV
+1510 KTTGESHIVV
-1519 ITDVNG
+1519 TDVNG

-1538 NTNAGQTDRDGVWFG
+1538 NTNAGETDRDGVWFG

-1624 GNEAYAAEKV
+1624 GNTAYAAESI

-1659 KATEEPLMVNESQ
+1659 KATGEPLMVGENQ

-1708 NLYLEDKE
+1708 NLYHMDKE
-1716 IASHADIE
+1716 IAAHADIE
-1724 DVNQTISFLNPE
+1724 DVDQTITFLNPE

-1750 NATAE
+1750 DATAE
-1755 AVIVDTVVYTGLQPG
+1755 TVIVDTVAYTGLQPG
-1770 QEYTLKGQLMD
+1770 HEYTLKGQLMD

-1787 VQIDGQP
+1787 VQVDGQP

-1803 EAADGSVTVTFTLNA
+1803 EAAEDSVTVTFTLNA

-1838 IAIHADIEDEGQTV
+1838 IAIHADIKDEGQTV
-1852 SIAEPKIGTTAT
+1852 SFAEPKIGTTAT
-1864 GKDGEKELSPS
+1864 GKDGEKELSLS

-1904 STGKPVLVGEKEV
+1904 ATGKPVLVGDKEV

-1927 ANGTVGVT
+1927 ANGTAEVT

-1959 EIAAHTDIEDEGQ
+1959 EIAAHADIEDEGQ
-1972 TVSFAEPKIGTMA
+1972 TVSFTEPKIGTKA
-1985 AGKNGEKELSLSAA
+1985 AGKDGKKELPLSAA

-2039 TAQTNFKPDQANGT
+2039 TAQTTFKPEQANGT

-2074 RLFIGDAEI
+2074 RLYIVDAEI

-2105 TATGKDGEKQL
+2105 SASGQDGEKQI
-2116 AISRTATII
+2116 AISKTAAII

-2132 LTVGEKYV
+2132 LTVGEKYT
-2140 LKGTLMDKSTGK
+2140 LKGTLMDKATGK
-2152 ALLVDGKEITAETSF
+2152 ALLVNGKAVTAETTF

-2261 AYIPDEKGSAI
+2261 AYFPDEKGSAI
-2272 ISTVDGVAIIKDLTD
+2272 ISTVDGVAIVKDLID

-2321 FPVTVYNSPEGHK
+2321 FPVIVYNSPEGHK

-2355 GLLALA
+2355 GLLVLA
-2361 AGVGILYLRKR
+2361 AGVGVLYLRKR

>member
-20 SVLPMPALATAGET
+20 SVLPMPALATAGE
-34 PAEEP
+34 AVADDP
-39 QQTEELQQETN
+39 QQTEELQQEAN
-50 SGAPEGME
+50 SDAPEGTE
-58 SPAVES
+58 SPAEEP
-64 TPTPEP
+64 TPTPGP
-70 TPDPEPTPEPTPAP
+70 TPDPEPTPTPTPAP
-84 DSEGTEET
+84 DSEGTEDAS
-92 PVESESPDAQDEPAP
+92 VESEFPDAQDEPQETSAP
-107 AEQEEE
+107 TEQEEE
-113 LPPVDETEEPLSVE
+113 LPPPVDEAEELLPVEEIPETEEPQAVSPGLHI
-127 ENPELP
+127 
-133 ELLPTEEPQ
+133 Q
-142 PVSIGLDI
+142 PVLT
-150 EPISYAVVDEPL
+150 AVVDEPL
-162 VTVTFHYTDAQV
+162 VKVVYQYGSGLQV
-174 ATPTN
+174 ATPSN
-179 LPTSSI
+179 LAVS
-185 SSHSYHPLT
+185 SSHSYYTLGMVN
-194 KLEGDHMAIPANLFP
+194 GDSMEITANHFP
-209 GEIQVDTNALKVTLD
+209 GEIPTNAENLTVLLD
-224 GELDITAQAEYD
+224 GSMDVTMDAEYD
-236 AASGTLYLPA
+236 PSTGKLYLPA
-246 RYWGHEVDLDWFC
+246 RYMGHR
-259 SYEDVT
+259 VT
-265 NITISANIGVNMGGE
+265 VTWTLEESSVADITISALVNVYEGGM
-280 FQKETYTLTLPSN
+280 FSKQTHALTLPSN
-293 ADVIEIPLPE
+293 ALEIAIPLE
-303 GGNAVVSQC
+303 YGNNPVVSQN
-312 GIDLPESAYTIEDGV
+312 GIDLPESAYSIEDGV
-327 LYIQASPL
+327 LYVQASPL
-335 GGDVTV
+335 GGDLAV
-341 TAYAEAPRM
+341 TAYLEAPQMRM
-350 RLFATRSTRPTQ
+350 FAMRSTSSYPTQ
-362 VQHTRSSDQIWY
+362 VVHTRSADQIWY

-395 SGLNSGTY
+395 SGLNAGTY
-403 EIDYWITDRN
+403 DIDYWITDTN
-413 DLLLK
+413 DFLVK
-418 CCYYLYGGPSYASV
+418 CCYYLYGGPGYDYV
-432 RHVFAEPDALWAY
+432 KQVFAEPDALWAY
-445 GMCHAMASYA
+445 GMCHAVASYG

-465 LDDELT
+465 LDDTLT
-471 GQLTMIA
+471 GQLVQVA
-478 NAVAGLPAVPE
+478 NIVNSLPAVPS
-489 GFEAFVYNSSSSTQ
+489 GFAAFVYNSSSSSNQ

-510 NPGSDPW
+510 NPSSW

-556 AGAVFDVYSGSSRV
+556 AGAVFDVYAGSSRV

-644 SKAEP
+644 GKAEP

-668 YSSASALNGATPAR
+668 YSSASALSGATPAR

-726 ETKAPEGYLINSELF
+726 ESKAPEGYLINNELF

-761 VKENVIRGGV
+761 IKENVIRGGV

-788 DATLAGAVLEIVNKS
+788 DATLAGAV
-803 DSSVV
+803 
-808 VGGKTY
+808 
-814 DPGAVVHTM
+814 
-823 TTDVNGAASTA
+823 
-834 NNLLPYGEYE
+834 
-844 IVEKTAPTGYLNTG
+844 
-858 TVRRSFEIRTNGVVV
+858 
-873 NLTTA
+873 
-878 DTAIKNDVIRGGVEI
+878 
-893 EKWDMELDRNDPQGD
+893 
-908 ATLSGAVFEIYNR
+908 FEIYNR
-921 SANSVVVSGTE
+921 SQNS
-932 YAPGAVVH
+932 
-940 TLTTDEGGS
+940 
-949 VSTENDL
+949 
-956 LPYGTYEIVEKT
+956 
-968 APTGYL
+968 
-974 NTGAVRRTFAIR
+974 
-986 ENGKVVEMNA
+986 
-996 ADTAIKNNVIRGGV
+996 
-1010 LVEKWDVE
+1010 
-1018 LDRND
+1018 
-1023 PQGDATL
+1023 
-1030 SGAVFEI
+1030 
-1037 YNRSKAVVVV
+1037 VVV

-1062 TGEDGSVSTE
+1062 TDEGGAASTA

-1079 TYEIVEKAAPTG
+1079 EYEIVEKAAPTG

-1105 ENGKVVEMNA
+1105 ENGEVVEMTA
-1115 ADTAIKNDII
+1115 ADTAIKNDVI
-1125 RGGVLV
+1125 RGGVSV

-1142 PQGDATLSGAV
+1142 PQGDATLAGAV
-1153 FEIYNRSQNSVVV
+1153 FEIYNRSQNSMVV
-1166 GGTEYAPGTVVHTM
+1166 GGKEYDPGAVVHTL
-1180 TTGEDGSASTE
+1180 TTGEDGSVSTE
-1191 DNLLPY
+1191 NDLLPY

-1237 AIKND
+1237 AIKNN

-1248 EIEKWDIERNEAALK
+1248 KIEKWDIERNEAALK

-1273 FDIYNTSKHLVLVGG
+1273 LDIYNTSKHLVLVDG

-1307 SSTAVD
+1307 ASTAADV
-1313 ALPYGSY
+1313 LPYGSY

-1344 EHGVIVSMTTGDTVI
+1344 EHGVIVSMTTADKVI
-1359 KNDIIRGNVLIEKWD
+1359 KNEIVRGNVLIEKWD

-1385 GSLEGATFEIVNRSL
+1385 GTLEGATFEIVNRSL
-1400 DSVLVLDTLY
+1400 DSVLVQDTLY
-1410 APGEVVYTTITDET
+1410 APGEVVYTTVTDET

-1454 GVLSRFF
+1454 GVLSRFL

-1473 TAETAIRNN
+1473 TAETAIRND

-1490 IKIADGTAQRL
+1490 IKIADGTAERL

-1510 KTTGESHVV
+1510 KTTGESHIVV
-1519 ITDVNG
+1519 TDVNG

-1613 IFTTALEKESM
+1613 IFTTALEKEGM
-1624 GNEAYAAEKV
+1624 GNTAYAAESI

-1659 KATEEPLMVNESQ
+1659 KTTGEPLMVGENQ
-1672 VTAEKTF
+1672 VTAEKAF
-1679 RATGESG
+1679 RATAESG

-1701 KAVVVFE
+1701 KTVVVFE

-1716 IASHADIE
+1716 IAAHADIE
-1724 DVNQTISFLNPE
+1724 DADQTITFLNPE
-1736 IGTTAAGANGEKTL
+1736 IGTTAAGKNGEKTL
-1750 NATAE
+1750 DATAE
-1755 AVIVDTVVYTGLQPG
+1755 TVIVDTVVYTGLQPG

-1794 VIAETVFTP
+1794 VTAETIFTP
-1803 EAADGSVTVTFTLNA
+1803 EAAEGSVTVTFTFNA
-1818 IALKGKSVVVFE
+1818 ISLKAKSVVVFE

-1838 IAIHADIEDEGQTV
+1838 IAIHA
-1852 SIAEPKIGTTAT
+1852 
-1864 GKDGEKELSPS
+1864 
-1875 AAATIVDT
+1875 
-1883 VKYENLAVGQ
+1883 
-1893 EYTLKG
+1893 
-1899 TLMDK
+1899 
-1904 STGKPVLVGEKEV
+1904 
-1917 TAQTIFTPEQ
+1917 
-1927 ANGTVGVT
+1927 
-1935 FTFDASSLKA
+1935 
-1945 KEVVVFERLYLGDA
+1945 
-1959 EIAAHTDIEDEGQ
+1959 DIEDEGQ

-2016 YTLKGTLMDKA
+2016 HTLKGTLMDKA
-2027 TGKPVLVGEKEV
+2027 TGKPVLVGDKEV
-2039 TAQTNFKPDQANGT
+2039 TAQTTFTPDQPSGT
-2053 VEVTFTFDA
+2053 IDVTFTFDA

-2074 RLFIGDAEI
+2074 RLYIGDAEI
-2083 AAHADIEDKDQ
+2083 AVHADIEDKDQ

-2105 TATGKDGEKQL
+2105 TATGKDGKKQL
-2116 AISRTATII
+2116 TISKTATII

-2132 LTVGEKYV
+2132 LTVGEKYT
-2140 LKGTLMDKSTGK
+2140 LKGTLMDKATGK
-2152 ALLVDGKEITAETSF
+2152 ALLVDGKEVAAETTF

-2202 NEIAS
+2202 NEIAA
-2207 HADIEDKNQ
+2207 HTDIEDKNQ

-2229 IDRATNKPLDGAEF
+2229 IDRATDKPLDGAEF
-2243 TLYGEDGKEIK
+2243 TLYGEDGKEIN
-2254 LTKDKDG
+2254 LSRDKDG

-2272 ISTVDGVAIIKDLTD
+2272 ISTVDGVAIIKDLSD

-2307 IPFEMEARDTEKDP
+2307 IPFEMEARDTEDDP

-2361 AGVGILYLRKR
+2361 AGVGVLYLRKR

>member
-20 SVLPMPALATAGET
+20 SVLPMPALATAGE
-34 PAEEP
+34 AVADDP
-39 QQTEELQQETN
+39 QQTEELQQEAN
-50 SGAPEGME
+50 SDAPEGTE
-58 SPAVES
+58 SPAEEP
-64 TPTPEP
+64 TPTPGP
-70 TPDPEPTPEPTPAP
+70 TPDPEPTPTPTPAP
-84 DSEGTEET
+84 DSEGTEDAS
-92 PVESESPDAQDEPAP
+92 VESEFPDAQDEPQETSAP
-107 AEQEEE
+107 TEQEEE
-113 LPPVDETEEPLSVE
+113 LPPPVDEAEELLPVEEIPETEEPQAVSPGLHI
-127 ENPELP
+127 
-133 ELLPTEEPQ
+133 Q
-142 PVSIGLDI
+142 PVLT
-150 EPISYAVVDEPL
+150 AVVDEPL
-162 VTVTFHYTDAQV
+162 VKVVYQYGSGLQV
-174 ATPTN
+174 ATPSN
-179 LPTSSI
+179 LAVS
-185 SSHSYHPLT
+185 SSHSYYTLGMVN
-194 KLEGDHMAIPANLFP
+194 GDSMEITANHFP
-209 GEIQVDTNALKVTLD
+209 GEIPTNAENLTVLLD
-224 GELDITAQAEYD
+224 GSMDVTMDAEYD
-236 AASGTLYLPA
+236 PSTGKLYLPA
-246 RYWGHEVDLDWFC
+246 RYMGHR
-259 SYEDVT
+259 VT
-265 NITISANIGVNMGGE
+265 VTWTLEESSVADITISALVNVYEGGM
-280 FQKETYTLTLPSN
+280 FSKQTHALTLPSN
-293 ADVIEIPLPE
+293 ALEIAIPLE
-303 GGNAVVSQC
+303 YGNNPVVSQN
-312 GIDLPESAYTIEDGV
+312 GIDLPESAYSIEDGV
-327 LYIQASPL
+327 LYVQASPL
-335 GGDVTV
+335 GGDLAV
-341 TAYAEAPRM
+341 TAYLEAPQMRM
-350 RLFATRSTRPTQ
+350 FAMRSTSSYPTQ
-362 VQHTRSSDQIWY
+362 VVHTRSADQIWY

-395 SGLNSGTY
+395 SGLNAGTY
-403 EIDYWITDRN
+403 DIDYWITDTN
-413 DLLLK
+413 DFLVK
-418 CCYYLYGGPSYASV
+418 CCYYLYGGPGYDYV
-432 RHVFAEPDALWAY
+432 KQVFAEPDALWAY
-445 GMCHAMASYA
+445 GMCHAVASYG

-465 LDDELT
+465 LDDTLT
-471 GQLTMIA
+471 GQLVQVA
-478 NAVAGLPAVPE
+478 NIVNSLPAVPS
-489 GFEAFVYNSSSSTQ
+489 GFAAFVYNSSSSSNQ

-510 NPGSDPW
+510 NPSSW

-556 AGAVFDVYSGSSRV
+556 AGAVFDVYAGSSRV

-644 SKAEP
+644 GKAEP

-668 YSSASALNGATPAR
+668 YSSASALSGATPAR

-771 SVEKWDAQLNR
+771 SVEKWDAQLNK

-814 DPGAVVHTM
+814 GPGAVVHTM

-878 DTAIKNDVIRGGVEI
+878 DTAIKNDVIRGGV
-893 EKWDMELDRNDPQGD
+893 
-908 ATLSGAVFEIYNR
+908 S
-921 SANSVVVSGTE
+921 
-932 YAPGAVVH
+932 
-940 TLTTDEGGS
+940 
-949 VSTENDL
+949 
-956 LPYGTYEIVEKT
+956 
-968 APTGYL
+968 
-974 NTGAVRRTFAIR
+974 
-986 ENGKVVEMNA
+986 
-996 ADTAIKNNVIRGGV
+996 
-1010 LVEKWDVE
+1010 
-1018 LDRND
+1018 
-1023 PQGDATL
+1023 
-1030 SGAVFEI
+1030 
-1037 YNRSKAVVVV
+1037 
-1047 GGKEYAPGAVVHTLT
+1047 
-1062 TGEDGSVSTE
+1062 
-1072 NDLLPYG
+1072 
-1079 TYEIVEKAAPTG
+1079 
-1091 YLNTGAVQRTFTIR
+1091 
-1105 ENGKVVEMNA
+1105 
-1115 ADTAIKNDII
+1115 
-1125 RGGVLV
+1125 V

-1153 FEIYNRSQNSVVV
+1153 FEIYNRSKAGVVV
-1166 GGTEYAPGTVVHTM
+1166 SGKEYAPGQVVHTL

-1191 DNLLPY
+1191 NDLLPY

-1204 KTAPTGYLN
+1204 KVAPTGYLN
-1213 TGIIRRTFT
+1213 TGVIHRTFT
-1222 IREDGKVVEMNASDT
+1222 IRENGKVVEMTSADT

-1248 EIEKWDIERNEAALK
+1248 KIEKWDIERNEAALK

-1273 FDIYNTSKHLVLVGG
+1273 LDIYNTSKHLVLVDG
-1288 VEYAPGEIVLTLT
+1288 VEYAPGEIVLTLI
-1301 TDEHGY
+1301 TDENGY
-1307 SSTAVD
+1307 ASTAADV
-1313 ALPYGSY
+1313 LPYGSY

-1344 EHGVIVSMTTGDTVI
+1344 EHGVIVSMTTADKVI
-1359 KNDIIRGNVLIEKWD
+1359 KNEIVRGNVLIEKWD

-1385 GSLEGATFEIVNRSL
+1385 GTLEGATFELVNRSL
-1400 DSVLVLDTLY
+1400 DSVLVQDTLY
-1410 APGEVVYTTITDET
+1410 APGEVVYTTVTDET

-1454 GVLSRFF
+1454 GVLSRFL

-1473 TAETAIRNN
+1473 TAETAIRND

-1490 IKIADGTAQRL
+1490 IKIADGTAERL

-1510 KTTGESHVV
+1510 KTTGESHIVV
-1519 ITDVNG
+1519 TDVNG

-1598 IDLGTLTDDYIPVPE
+1598 IDLGTLTDDYIPIPE

-1624 GNEAYAAEKV
+1624 GNTAYAAEKV

-1659 KATEEPLMVNESQ
+1659 KATGEPLMVGENQ

-1686 STTMEFTFDA
+1686 SATMEFTFDA

-1716 IASHADIE
+1716 VAAHADIE
-1724 DVNQTISFLNPE
+1724 DVDQTIIFLNPE
-1736 IGTTAAGANGEKTL
+1736 IGTTATGKNGEKTL
-1750 NATAE
+1750 DATAE
-1755 AVIVDTVVYTGLQPG
+1755 TVIVDTVAYMGLQPG

-1787 VQIDGQP
+1787 VQVDGQP
-1794 VIAETVFTP
+1794 VTAETTFTP
-1803 EAADGSVTVTFTLNA
+1803 ESSDGSVTVTFTLNA
-1818 IALKGKSVVVFE
+1818 IALKAKSVVVFE

-1852 SIAEPKIGTTAT
+1852 SFNEPKIGTTAT
-1864 GKDGEKELSPS
+1864 GP
-1875 AAATIVDT
+1875 
-1883 VKYENLAVGQ
+1883 
-1893 EYTLKG
+1893 
-1899 TLMDK
+1899 
-1904 STGKPVLVGEKEV
+1904 
-1917 TAQTIFTPEQ
+1917 
-1927 ANGTVGVT
+1927 
-1935 FTFDASSLKA
+1935 
-1945 KEVVVFERLYLGDA
+1945 
-1959 EIAAHTDIEDEGQ
+1959 
-1972 TVSFAEPKIGTMA
+1972 
-1985 AGKNGEKELSLSAA
+1985 NGEKELSLSAA

-2016 YTLKGTLMDKA
+2016 YTLKGALMDKS

-2039 TAQTNFKPDQANGT
+2039 TAQTTFTPEQANGT

-2074 RLFIGDAEI
+2074 RLYIGDAEI
-2083 AAHADIEDKDQ
+2083 AVHADIEDKDQ

-2105 TATGKDGEKQL
+2105 SASGQDGEKQI
-2116 AISRTATII
+2116 AISKTAAII

-2132 LTVGEKYV
+2132 LTVGEKYT
-2140 LKGTLMDKSTGK
+2140 LKGTLMDKATGK
-2152 ALLVDGKEITAETSF
+2152 ALLVNGKAVTAETTF

-2307 IPFEMEARDTEKDP
+2307 IPFEMEPRDTEKDP

-2361 AGVGILYLRKR
+2361 AGVGVLYLRKR

>member
-20 SVLPMPALATAGET
+20 SVLPMPALATAGEA

-39 QQTEELQQETN
+39 QQDAN
-50 SGAPEGME
+50 SGIPEDTE

-64 TPTPEP
+64 TPTPGP
-70 TPDPEPTPEPTPAP
+70 TPDPEPTPTPTPAP

-92 PVESESPDAQDEPAP
+92 PVEAESPDAQDEPQETP
-107 AEQEEE
+107 TPTEQEEE
-113 LPPVDETEEPLSVE
+113 LPPYVDEAEELLPVEEIPETAESLATEEPLATS
-127 ENPELP
+127 PGLHI
-133 ELLPTEEPQ
+133 Q
-142 PVSIGLDI
+142 PVLT
-150 EPISYAVVDEPL
+150 AVVDEPL
-162 VTVTFHYTDAQV
+162 VKVVYQYGSGLQI
-174 ATPTN
+174 ATPSN
-179 LPTSSI
+179 LAVS
-185 SSHSYHPLT
+185 SSHSYYTLGMVN
-194 KLEGDHMAIPANLFP
+194 GDSMEITANHFP
-209 GEIQVDTNALKVTLD
+209 GEIPTNAENLTVLLD
-224 GELDITAQAEYD
+224 GSMDVTMDAEYD
-236 AASGTLYLPA
+236 PSTGKLYLPA
-246 RYWGHEVDLDWFC
+246 RYMGHR
-259 SYEDVT
+259 VT
-265 NITISANIGVNMGGE
+265 VTWTLEESSITDITISALVNVYEGRMFSE
-280 FQKETYTLTLPSN
+280 QTHALTLPSN
-293 ADVIEIPLPE
+293 ALEIAIPLEYGSNP
-303 GGNAVVSQC
+303 VVSQN
-312 GIDLPESAYTIEDGV
+312 GIDLPESAYSIEDGV
-327 LYIQASPL
+327 LYVQASPL
-335 GGDVTV
+335 GGDLAV
-341 TAYAEAPRM
+341 TAYLEAPQMRM
-350 RLFATRSTRPTQ
+350 FAMRSTSSYPTQ
-362 VQHTRSSDQIWY
+362 VVHTRSADQIWY

-395 SGLNSGTY
+395 SGLNAGTY
-403 EIDYWITDRN
+403 DIDYWITDTN
-413 DLLLK
+413 DFLVK
-418 CCYYLYGGPSYASV
+418 CCYYLYGGPGYDYV
-432 RHVFAEPDALWAY
+432 KQVFAEPDALWAY
-445 GMCHAMASYA
+445 GMCHAVASYG

-465 LDDELT
+465 LDDTLT
-471 GQLTMIA
+471 GQLVQVA
-478 NAVAGLPAVPE
+478 NIVNSLPAVPS
-489 GFEAFVYNSSSSTQ
+489 GFAAFVYNSSSSSNQ

-510 NPGSDPW
+510 NPSSW

-644 SKAEP
+644 GKAEP

-668 YSSASALNGATPAR
+668 YSSASALSGATPAR

-726 ETKAPEGYLINSELF
+726 ETKAPEGYLINNELF

-761 VKENVIRGGV
+761 VKESVIRGGV
-771 SVEKWDAQLNR
+771 SVEKWDAQLNK

-814 DPGAVVHTM
+814 GPGQVVHTL
-823 TTDVNGAASTA
+823 TTDESGAASTA
-834 NNLLPYGEYE
+834 NDLLPYGEYE

-858 TVRRSFEIRTNGVVV
+858 TVRRSFEIRTNGAVV

-878 DTAIKNDVIRGGVEI
+878 DTAIKNDVIRGGV
-893 EKWDMELDRNDPQGD
+893 
-908 ATLSGAVFEIYNR
+908 S
-921 SANSVVVSGTE
+921 
-932 YAPGAVVH
+932 
-940 TLTTDEGGS
+940 
-949 VSTENDL
+949 
-956 LPYGTYEIVEKT
+956 
-968 APTGYL
+968 
-974 NTGAVRRTFAIR
+974 
-986 ENGKVVEMNA
+986 
-996 ADTAIKNNVIRGGV
+996 
-1010 LVEKWDVE
+1010 VEKWDVE

-1023 PQGDATL
+1023 PQGDAIL

-1062 TGEDGSVSTE
+1062 TGEDGSASTE
-1072 NDLLPYG
+1072 DNLLPYGTYEIVEKTAPTGYLNTGAVRRTFTIRENGKIVEMAASDTAIKNNVICGGVSVEKWDMELDRNDPQGDATLSGAVLEIYNRSANSVVVGGKEYAPGVVVHTLTTDEGGSASTANDLLPYG

-1105 ENGKVVEMNA
+1105 ENGEVVEMTA
-1115 ADTAIKNDII
+1115 ADTAIKNDVI
-1125 RGGVLV
+1125 RGGVSV

-1142 PQGDATLSGAV
+1142 PQGDATLAGAV
-1153 FEIYNRSQNSVVV
+1153 FEIYNRSQNSMVV
-1166 GGTEYAPGTVVHTM
+1166 GGKEYDPGAVVHTL
-1180 TTGEDGSASTE
+1180 TTGEDGSVSTE
-1191 DNLLPY
+1191 NDLLPY

-1237 AIKND
+1237 AIKNN

-1273 FDIYNTSKHLVLVGG
+1273 LDIYNTSKYLVLVGG

-1307 SSTAVD
+1307 ASTAAD

-1385 GSLEGATFEIVNRSL
+1385 GTLEGATFEIVNRSL
-1400 DSVLVLDTLY
+1400 DSVLVQDVLY
-1410 APGEVVYTTITDET
+1410 APGEVVYTTVTDET
-1424 GTAYTPEYLL
+1424 GTAYTPEFLL
-1434 PYGTYEVR
+1434 PYGTFEAR
-1442 EIAPPFEGYLST
+1442 EISPTLEGYLST

-1473 TAETAIRNN
+1473 TAETAIRND

-1510 KTTGESHVV
+1510 KTTGESHIVV
-1519 ITDVNG
+1519 TDVNG

-1598 IDLGTLTDDYIPVPE
+1598 IDLGTLTDDYIPIPE

-1624 GNEAYAAEKV
+1624 GNTAYAAEKV

-1646 AGTEYTLKGVLMD
+1646 AGTEYTLKGVLMG
-1659 KATEEPLMVNESQ
+1659 KATGEPLMVNESQ

-1724 DVNQTISFLNPE
+1724 DTDQTITFLNPE
-1736 IGTTAAGANGEKTL
+1736 IGTTAAGENGEKTL
-1750 NATAE
+1750 DATAE
-1755 AVIVDTVVYTGLQPG
+1755 TVIVDTVAYTGLQPG

-1787 VQIDGQP
+1787 VQVDGQP
-1794 VIAETVFTP
+1794 VTAETTFTP
-1803 EAADGSVTVTFTLNA
+1803 KSSDGSVTVTFTLNA
-1818 IALKGKSVVVFE
+1818 ISLKGKSVVVFE
-1830 SLLHNGRE
+1830 SLLHNSRE

-1852 SIAEPKIGTTAT
+1852 SFNEPKIGTKAT
-1864 GKDGEKELSPS
+1864 GKDGKKELSLS
-1875 AAATIVDT
+1875 AATTIVDT

-1899 TLMDK
+1899 VLMDK
-1904 STGKPVLVGEKEV
+1904 STGKPVIVGDKEV
-1917 TAQTIFTPEQ
+1917 TAQTIFKPEQ
-1927 ANGTVGVT
+1927 ANDTVDVT

-1945 KEVVVFERLYLGDA
+1945 KEVVVFERLY
-1959 EIAAHTDIEDEGQ
+1959 
-1972 TVSFAEPKIGTMA
+1972 
-1985 AGKNGEKELSLSAA
+1985 
-1999 ATIVDTV
+1999 
-2006 KYENLAVGQE
+2006 
-2016 YTLKGTLMDKA
+2016 
-2027 TGKPVLVGEKEV
+2027 
-2039 TAQTNFKPDQANGT
+2039 
-2053 VEVTFTFDA
+2053 
-2062 SSLKAKEVVVFE
+2062 
-2074 RLFIGDAEI
+2074 IGDAEI

-2094 TVSFTEPKIGT
+2094 TVSVTEPKIGT
-2105 TATGKDGEKQL
+2105 SASGKDGEKQL
-2116 AISRTATII
+2116 AISKAATII

-2132 LTVGEKYV
+2132 LTIGEKYT
-2140 LKGTLMDKSTGK
+2140 LKGVLMDKATGK
-2152 ALLVDGKEITAETSF
+2152 ALLVDGKAVTAEATF

-2174 SVEVTFT
+2174 AVEVTFT
-2181 FDASALKGKEIVV
+2181 FDASGLKGKEIVV

-2202 NEIAS
+2202 NEIAA
-2207 HADIEDKNQ
+2207 HTDIEDKNQ

-2254 LTKDKDG
+2254 LSRDKDG

-2307 IPFEMEARDTEKDP
+2307 IPFEMETRDTEDDP

-2347 MWALYGGI
+2347 MWALYGGV

-2361 AGVGILYLRKR
+2361 AGVGVLYLRKR

>member
-13 LAILLCF
+13 LVILLCF
-20 SVLPMPALATAGET
+20 SVLPVPALATAGET
-34 PAEEP
+34 PTEEP

-70 TPDPEPTPEPTPAP
+70 TPDPEPTPAPTPAP

-92 PVESESPDAQDEPAP
+92 PVESEAPDVQDAPAP

-113 LPPVDETEEPLSVE
+113 LPPVDETEEPLPIE

-133 ELLPTEEPQ
+133 ELLPMEEPQ

-150 EPISYAVVDEPL
+150 GPISYAVVDEPL
-162 VTVTFHYTDAQV
+162 VTVTFQYTDAQV

-185 SSHSYHPLT
+185 SAHSYHPLT
-194 KLEGDHMAIPANLFP
+194 KLEGDRMAIPANLFP

-224 GELDITAQAEYD
+224 GELDITVQAEYD
-236 AASGTLYLPA
+236 AATGTLYLPA
-246 RYWGHEVDLDWFC
+246 RYWGHEVDVDWYC

-265 NITISANIGVNMGGE
+265 NITISAQVGVNMGGE
-280 FQKETYTLTLPSN
+280 FQKETHTLTLPSN
-293 ADVIEIPLPE
+293 ADEIAIPLE
-303 GGNAVVSQC
+303 YGSNTVVSQN
-312 GIDLPESAYTIEDGV
+312 GIDLPESAYSIEDGV
-327 LYIQASPL
+327 LYVQASPL
-335 GGDVTV
+335 GGDITV

-350 RLFATRSTRPTQ
+350 RLFALRNSSRPTQ
-362 VQHTRSSDQIWY
+362 VQHTRSGDQIWY
-374 GYYTSYYTANGNTAF
+374 GYYTSMYTANGNTAF
-389 CLDPTV
+389 CVDPTV
-395 SGLNSGTY
+395 SGLNPGTY
-403 EIDYWITDRN
+403 DIDYWITNTN
-413 DLLLK
+413 DFLLK
-418 CCYYLYGGPSYASV
+418 CCYYLYGGPGYDYV
-432 RHVFAEPDALWAY
+432 KQVFAEPYADWAY
-445 GMCHAMASYA
+445 GMCHAVASYA

-465 LDDELT
+465 LEDDLT
-471 GQLTMIA
+471 GQLVQ
-478 NAVAGLPAVPE
+478 VADIVRSLPAAPD
-489 GFEAFVYNSSSSTQ
+489 GFEAFVYNAGSGSNQ
-503 PLIGWQY
+503 PLVGWQY
-510 NPGSDPW
+510 TPSSW
-517 EPDPWEPEPEPEPD
+517 EPDPESEPEPE

-541 SADTN
+541 SADTS

-615 EDDTTTVTVSN
+615 EDDTTAVTVSN

-644 SKAEP
+644 GKGEP

-668 YSSASALNGATPAR
+668 YSSASALSGATPAR
-682 TWVIET
+682 TWIIET

-703 GDAFYYNS
+703 GDPFYYNS

-726 ETKAPEGYLINSELF
+726 ETKAPEGYLINNELF

-761 VKENVIRGGV
+761 VKESVIRGGV
-771 SVEKWDAQLNR
+771 SVEKWDAQLNK

-788 DATLAGAVLEIVNKS
+788 DATLAGAVLEIINRTGK
-803 DSSVV
+803 DVV

-814 DPGAVVHTM
+814 GPGAVVHTL
-823 TTDVNGAASTA
+823 TTDAAGSASTV

-844 IVEKTAPTGYLNTG
+844 IAEKTAPTGYLNTG
-858 TVRRSFEIRTNGVVV
+858 VVSRSFEIRTNGAVV

-878 DTAIKNDVIRGGVEI
+878 DTAIKNDVIRGGVSV
-893 EKWDMELDRNDPQGD
+893 EKWDVEIDRNDPQGD

-921 SANSVVVSGTE
+921 SQNSVVVGGME
-932 YAPGAVVH
+932 YAPGTVVH
-940 TLTTDEGGS
+940 TLTTGEDGS

-974 NTGAVRRTFAIR
+974 NTGAVRRTFTIR
-986 ENGKVVEMNA
+986 EDGVIVEMTGS
-996 ADTAIKNNVIRGGV
+996 DTAIKNN
-1010 LVEKWDVE
+1010 
-1018 LDRND
+1018 
-1023 PQGDATL
+1023 
-1030 SGAVFEI
+1030 
-1037 YNRSKAVVVV
+1037 
-1047 GGKEYAPGAVVHTLT
+1047 
-1062 TGEDGSVSTE
+1062 
-1072 NDLLPYG
+1072 
-1079 TYEIVEKAAPTG
+1079 
-1091 YLNTGAVQRTFTIR
+1091 
-1105 ENGKVVEMNA
+1105 
-1115 ADTAIKNDII
+1115 
-1125 RGGVLV
+1125 
-1131 EKWDMELDRND
+1131 
-1142 PQGDATLSGAV
+1142 
-1153 FEIYNRSQNSVVV
+1153 
-1166 GGTEYAPGTVVHTM
+1166 
-1180 TTGEDGSASTE
+1180 
-1191 DNLLPY
+1191 
-1197 GTYEIVE
+1197 
-1204 KTAPTGYLN
+1204 
-1213 TGIIRRTFT
+1213 
-1222 IREDGKVVEMNASDT
+1222 
-1237 AIKND
+1237 

-1273 FDIYNTSKHLVLVGG
+1273 LDIYNTSKYLVLVGG

-1307 SSTAVD
+1307 ASTAAD

-1320 EIVERTAPVGY
+1320 KIVERTAPVGY

-1385 GSLEGATFEIVNRSL
+1385 GTLEGATFELVNRSL
-1400 DSVLVLDTLY
+1400 DSVLVQDVLY

-1424 GTAYTPEYLL
+1424 GTAVTPEYLL

-1473 TAETAIRNN
+1473 TAETAIRND

-1490 IKIADGTAQRL
+1490 IKIADGTAERL

-1510 KTTGESHVV
+1510 KTTGESHIVV
-1519 ITDVNG
+1519 TDVNG

-1553 ELDVLD
+1553 KLDVLD

-1598 IDLGTLTDDYIPVPE
+1598 IDLGTLTDDYIPIPE

-1624 GNEAYAAEKV
+1624 GNTAYAAEKV

-1659 KATEEPLMVNESQ
+1659 KATEEPLMVGENQ

-1686 STTMEFTFDA
+1686 SATMEFTFDA

-1708 NLYLEDKE
+1708 TLHLTDKE
-1716 IASHADIE
+1716 VAAHADIE
-1724 DVNQTISFLNPE
+1724 DVDQTIIFLNPE
-1736 IGTTAAGANGEKTL
+1736 IGTTATGKNGEKTL
-1750 NATAE
+1750 DATAE
-1755 AVIVDTVVYTGLQPG
+1755 TVIVDTVAYMGLQPG

-1787 VQIDGQP
+1787 VQVDGQP
-1794 VIAETVFTP
+1794 VTAETTFTP
-1803 EAADGSVTVTFTLNA
+1803 ESSDGSVTVTFTLNA
-1818 IALKGKSVVVFE
+1818 IALKAKSVVVFE

-1852 SIAEPKIGTTAT
+1852 SFNEPKIGTTAT
-1864 GKDGEKELSPS
+1864 GP
-1875 AAATIVDT
+1875 
-1883 VKYENLAVGQ
+1883 
-1893 EYTLKG
+1893 
-1899 TLMDK
+1899 
-1904 STGKPVLVGEKEV
+1904 
-1917 TAQTIFTPEQ
+1917 
-1927 ANGTVGVT
+1927 
-1935 FTFDASSLKA
+1935 
-1945 KEVVVFERLYLGDA
+1945 
-1959 EIAAHTDIEDEGQ
+1959 
-1972 TVSFAEPKIGTMA
+1972 
-1985 AGKNGEKELSLSAA
+1985 NGEKELSLSAA

-2016 YTLKGTLMDKA
+2016 FTLKGTLMDKA
-2027 TGKPVLVGEKEV
+2027 TGKPVLVGDKEV
-2039 TAQTNFKPDQANGT
+2039 TAQTTFTPDQPSGT
-2053 VEVTFTFDA
+2053 VDVTFTFNA

-2074 RLFIGDAEI
+2074 RLYIGDAEIAVHADIEDKDQTVSFIEPKIGTKATGKDGEKQLAISKTATIIDKVKYEGLTVGEKYTLKGTLMDKASGKALLVNGKAVTAETTFTPEKADGSVEVTFTFDASALAGKQVVVFERLYIGDAEI
-2083 AAHADIEDKDQ
+2083 AAHADIEDKGQ
-2094 TVSFTEPKIGT
+2094 TVSFTEPKIRT
-2105 TATGKDGEKQL
+2105 SASGKDGEKQI

-2132 LTVGEKYV
+2132 LTVGEKYT
-2140 LKGTLMDKSTGK
+2140 LKGILMDKATGK
-2152 ALLVDGKEITAETSF
+2152 ALLVDGKEVAAETTF

-2181 FDASALKGKEIVV
+2181 FDASALKGKEVVV

-2202 NEIAS
+2202 NEIAA
-2207 HADIEDKNQ
+2207 HTDIEDKNQ

-2254 LTKDKDG
+2254 LTKDKNG
-2261 AYIPDEKGSAI
+2261 VYFPDEKGSAI
-2272 ISTVDGVAIIKDLTD
+2272 ISTVDGVAIIKDLSD

-2307 IPFEMEARDTEKDP
+2307 IPFEMEARDTEDDP

-2361 AGVGILYLRKR
+2361 AGVGVLYLRKR

>member
-20 SVLPMPALATAGET
+20 SVLPMPALATAGEA
-34 PAEEP
+34 PADDP
-39 QQTEELQQETN
+39 QQEAN
-50 SGAPEGME
+50 SGDLDGME
-58 SPAVES
+58 SPVEES

-70 TPDPEPTPEPTPAP
+70 TPAPEPTPVPTPAP
-84 DSEGTEET
+84 GSEGTEEP
-92 PVESESPDAQDEPAP
+92 PVESESPDAQDEPQETPAP
-107 AEQEEE
+107 TEQEEE
-113 LPPVDETEEPLSVE
+113 LPPYVDEAEELLPVEEIPETAESLATEEPLATS
-127 ENPELP
+127 PGLHI
-133 ELLPTEEPQ
+133 Q
-142 PVSIGLDI
+142 PVLT
-150 EPISYAVVDEPL
+150 AVVDEPL
-162 VTVTFHYTDAQV
+162 VKVVYQYGSGLQV
-174 ATPTN
+174 ATPSN
-179 LPTSSI
+179 LAVS
-185 SSHSYHPLT
+185 SSHSYYTLGMVN
-194 KLEGDHMAIPANLFP
+194 GDSMEITANHFP
-209 GEIQVDTNALKVTLD
+209 GEIPTNAENLTVLLD
-224 GELDITAQAEYD
+224 GSMDVTMDAEYD
-236 AASGTLYLPA
+236 PSTGKLYLPA
-246 RYWGHEVDLDWFC
+246 RYMGHR
-259 SYEDVT
+259 VT
-265 NITISANIGVNMGGE
+265 VTWTLEESSITDITISALVNVYEGGMFSE
-280 FQKETYTLTLPSN
+280 QTHALTLPSN
-293 ADVIEIPLPE
+293 ALEIAIPLEYGSNP
-303 GGNAVVSQC
+303 VVSQN
-312 GIDLPESAYTIEDGV
+312 GIDLPESAYSIEDGV
-327 LYIQASPL
+327 LYVQASPL
-335 GGDVTV
+335 GGDLAV
-341 TAYAEAPRM
+341 TAYLEAPQMRM
-350 RLFATRSTRPTQ
+350 FAMRSTSSYPTQ
-362 VQHTRSSDQIWY
+362 VVHTRSADQIWY

-395 SGLNSGTY
+395 SGLNAGTY
-403 EIDYWITDRN
+403 DIDYWITDTN
-413 DLLLK
+413 DFLVK
-418 CCYYLYGGPSYASV
+418 CCYYLYGGPGYDYV
-432 RHVFAEPDALWAY
+432 KQVFAEPDALWAY
-445 GMCHAMASYA
+445 GMCHAVASYG

-465 LDDELT
+465 LDDTLT
-471 GQLTMIA
+471 GQLVQVA
-478 NAVAGLPAVPE
+478 NIVNSLPAVPS
-489 GFEAFVYNSSSSTQ
+489 GFAAFVYNSSSSSNQ

-510 NPGSDPW
+510 NPSSW

-556 AGAVFDVYSGSSRV
+556 AGAVFDVYAGSSRV

-644 SKAEP
+644 GKAEP

-668 YSSASALNGATPAR
+668 YSSASALSGATPAR

-771 SVEKWDAQLNR
+771 SVEKWDAQLNK

-814 DPGAVVHTM
+814 GPGAVVHTM

-873 NLTTA
+873 NLITA
-878 DTAIKNDVIRGGVEI
+878 DTAIKNDVIRGGV
-893 EKWDMELDRNDPQGD
+893 
-908 ATLSGAVFEIYNR
+908 S
-921 SANSVVVSGTE
+921 
-932 YAPGAVVH
+932 
-940 TLTTDEGGS
+940 
-949 VSTENDL
+949 
-956 LPYGTYEIVEKT
+956 
-968 APTGYL
+968 
-974 NTGAVRRTFAIR
+974 
-986 ENGKVVEMNA
+986 
-996 ADTAIKNNVIRGGV
+996 
-1010 LVEKWDVE
+1010 
-1018 LDRND
+1018 
-1023 PQGDATL
+1023 
-1030 SGAVFEI
+1030 
-1037 YNRSKAVVVV
+1037 
-1047 GGKEYAPGAVVHTLT
+1047 
-1062 TGEDGSVSTE
+1062 
-1072 NDLLPYG
+1072 
-1079 TYEIVEKAAPTG
+1079 
-1091 YLNTGAVQRTFTIR
+1091 
-1105 ENGKVVEMNA
+1105 
-1115 ADTAIKNDII
+1115 
-1125 RGGVLV
+1125 V

-1153 FEIYNRSQNSVVV
+1153 FEIYNRSKAGVVV
-1166 GGTEYAPGTVVHTM
+1166 SGKEYAPGQVVHTL

-1191 DNLLPY
+1191 NDLLPY

-1204 KTAPTGYLN
+1204 KVAPTGYLN
-1213 TGIIRRTFT
+1213 TGVIHRTFT
-1222 IREDGKVVEMNASDT
+1222 IRENGKVVEMTSADT

-1248 EIEKWDIERNEAALK
+1248 KIEKWDIERNEAALK

-1273 FDIYNTSKHLVLVGG
+1273 LDIYNTSKHLVLVDG
-1288 VEYAPGEIVLTLT
+1288 VEYAPGEIVLTLI
-1301 TDEHGY
+1301 TDENGY
-1307 SSTAVD
+1307 ASTAADV
-1313 ALPYGSY
+1313 LPYGSY

-1344 EHGVIVSMTTGDTVI
+1344 EHGVIVSMTTADKVI
-1359 KNDIIRGNVLIEKWD
+1359 KNEIVRGNVLIEKWD

-1385 GSLEGATFEIVNRSL
+1385 GTLEGATFEIVNRSL
-1400 DSVLVLDTLY
+1400 DSVLVQDTLY
-1410 APGEVVYTTITDET
+1410 APGEVVYTTVTDET

-1454 GVLSRFF
+1454 GVLSRFL

-1473 TAETAIRNN
+1473 TAETAIRND

-1490 IKIADGTAQRL
+1490 IKIADGTAERL

-1510 KTTGESHVV
+1510 KTTGESHIVV
-1519 ITDVNG
+1519 TDVNG

-1613 IFTTALEKESM
+1613 IFTTALEKEGM
-1624 GNEAYAAEKV
+1624 GNTAYAAESI

-1659 KATEEPLMVNESQ
+1659 KTTGEPLMVGENQ
-1672 VTAEKTF
+1672 VTAEKAF
-1679 RATGESG
+1679 RATAESG

-1701 KAVVVFE
+1701 KTVVVFE

-1716 IASHADIE
+1716 IAAHADIE
-1724 DVNQTISFLNPE
+1724 DADQTITFLNPE
-1736 IGTTAAGANGEKTL
+1736 IGTTAAGKNGEKTL
-1750 NATAE
+1750 DATAE
-1755 AVIVDTVVYTGLQPG
+1755 TVIVDTVVYTGLQPG

-1794 VIAETVFTP
+1794 VTAETIFTP
-1803 EAADGSVTVTFTLNA
+1803 EAAEGSVTVTFTFNA
-1818 IALKGKSVVVFE
+1818 ISLKAKSVVVFE

-1838 IAIHADIEDEGQTV
+1838 IAIHA
-1852 SIAEPKIGTTAT
+1852 
-1864 GKDGEKELSPS
+1864 
-1875 AAATIVDT
+1875 
-1883 VKYENLAVGQ
+1883 
-1893 EYTLKG
+1893 
-1899 TLMDK
+1899 
-1904 STGKPVLVGEKEV
+1904 
-1917 TAQTIFTPEQ
+1917 
-1927 ANGTVGVT
+1927 
-1935 FTFDASSLKA
+1935 
-1945 KEVVVFERLYLGDA
+1945 
-1959 EIAAHTDIEDEGQ
+1959 DIEDEGQ

-2016 YTLKGTLMDKA
+2016 HTLKGTLMDKA
-2027 TGKPVLVGEKEV
+2027 TGKPVLVGDKEV
-2039 TAQTNFKPDQANGT
+2039 TAQTTFTPDQPSGT
-2053 VEVTFTFDA
+2053 IDVTFTFDA

-2074 RLFIGDAEI
+2074 RLYIGDAEI
-2083 AAHADIEDKDQ
+2083 AVHADIEDKDQ

-2105 TATGKDGEKQL
+2105 TATGKDGKKQL
-2116 AISRTATII
+2116 TISKTATII

-2132 LTVGEKYV
+2132 LTVGEKYT
-2140 LKGTLMDKSTGK
+2140 LKGTLMDKATGK
-2152 ALLVDGKEITAETSF
+2152 ALLVDGKEVAAETTF

-2202 NEIAS
+2202 NEIAA
-2207 HADIEDKNQ
+2207 HTDIEDKNQ

-2229 IDRATNKPLDGAEF
+2229 IDRATDKPLDGAEF
-2243 TLYGEDGKEIK
+2243 TLYGEDGKEIN
-2254 LTKDKDG
+2254 LSRDKDG

-2307 IPFEMEARDTEKDP
+2307 IPFEMEPRDTEKDP

-2361 AGVGILYLRKR
+2361 AGVGVLYLRKR

>member
-20 SVLPMPALATAGET
+20 SVLPVPALATAGE
-34 PAEEP
+34 AAADDP
-39 QQTEELQQETN
+39 QQTEESQQEAN
-50 SGAPEGME
+50 SGIPEDTE

-64 TPTPEP
+64 TPTPGP

-92 PVESESPDAQDEPAP
+92 PVEAEAPDAQDEPQETP
-107 AEQEEE
+107 TPTEQEEE
-113 LPPVDETEEPLSVE
+113 LPPYVDEAEELLPVEEIPETAESLATEEPLATS
-127 ENPELP
+127 PGLHI
-133 ELLPTEEPQ
+133 Q
-142 PVSIGLDI
+142 PVLT
-150 EPISYAVVDEPL
+150 AVVDEPL
-162 VTVTFHYTDAQV
+162 VKVVYQYGSGLQV
-174 ATPTN
+174 ATPSN
-179 LPTSSI
+179 LAVS
-185 SSHSYHPLT
+185 SSHSYYTLGMVN
-194 KLEGDHMAIPANLFP
+194 GDSMEITANHFP
-209 GEIQVDTNALKVTLD
+209 GEIPTNAKNLTVLLD
-224 GELDITAQAEYD
+224 GSMDVTMDAEYD
-236 AASGTLYLPA
+236 PSTGKLYLPA
-246 RYWGHEVDLDWFC
+246 RYMGHR
-259 SYEDVT
+259 VT
-265 NITISANIGVNMGGE
+265 VTWTLEESSITDITISALVNVYEGGMFSE
-280 FQKETYTLTLPSN
+280 QTHALTLPSN
-293 ADVIEIPLPE
+293 ALEIAIPLEYGSNP
-303 GGNAVVSQC
+303 VVSQN
-312 GIDLPESAYTIEDGV
+312 GIDLPESAYSIEDGV
-327 LYIQASPL
+327 LYVQASPL
-335 GGDVTV
+335 GGDLAV
-341 TAYAEAPRM
+341 TAYLEAPQMRM
-350 RLFATRSTRPTQ
+350 FAMRSTSSYPTQ
-362 VQHTRSSDQIWY
+362 VVHTRSADQIWY

-395 SGLNSGTY
+395 SGLNAGTY
-403 EIDYWITDRN
+403 DIDYWITDTN
-413 DLLLK
+413 DFLVK
-418 CCYYLYGGPSYASV
+418 CCYYLYGGPGYDYV
-432 RHVFAEPDALWAY
+432 KQVFAEPDALWAY
-445 GMCHAMASYA
+445 GMCHAVASYG

-465 LDDELT
+465 LDDTLT
-471 GQLTMIA
+471 GQLVQVA
-478 NAVAGLPAVPE
+478 NIVNSLPAAPS
-489 GFEAFVYNSSSSTQ
+489 GFAAFVYNSSSSSNQ

-510 NPGSDPW
+510 NPSSW
-517 EPDPWEPEPEPEPD
+517 EPDPEPEPEPEPD

-541 SADTN
+541 SADTS

-556 AGAVFDVYSGSSRV
+556 AGAVFDVYAGSSRV

-592 SIVERTPPTGFAGTN
+592 YLVERTPPTGFAGTN

-761 VKENVIRGGV
+761 VKESVIRGGV

-788 DATLAGAVLEIVNKS
+788 DATLAGAVLEIINRTGK
-803 DSSVV
+803 DVV

-814 DPGAVVHTM
+814 GPGQVVHTL
-823 TTDVNGAASTA
+823 TTDAAGSASTA

-858 TVRRSFEIRTNGVVV
+858 VVRRAFEIRSNGVVV

-878 DTAIKNDVIRGGVEI
+878 DTAIKNDVIRGGV
-893 EKWDMELDRNDPQGD
+893 
-908 ATLSGAVFEIYNR
+908 S
-921 SANSVVVSGTE
+921 
-932 YAPGAVVH
+932 
-940 TLTTDEGGS
+940 
-949 VSTENDL
+949 
-956 LPYGTYEIVEKT
+956 
-968 APTGYL
+968 
-974 NTGAVRRTFAIR
+974 
-986 ENGKVVEMNA
+986 
-996 ADTAIKNNVIRGGV
+996 
-1010 LVEKWDVE
+1010 VEKWD
-1018 LDRND
+1018 
-1023 PQGDATL
+1023 
-1030 SGAVFEI
+1030 I
-1037 YNRSKAVVVV
+1037 
-1047 GGKEYAPGAVVHTLT
+1047 
-1062 TGEDGSVSTE
+1062 
-1072 NDLLPYG
+1072 
-1079 TYEIVEKAAPTG
+1079 
-1091 YLNTGAVQRTFTIR
+1091 
-1105 ENGKVVEMNA
+1105 
-1115 ADTAIKNDII
+1115 
-1125 RGGVLV
+1125 
-1131 EKWDMELDRND
+1131 ELDRND

-1153 FEIYNRSQNSVVV
+1153 FEIYNRSQSVVV
-1166 GGTEYAPGTVVHTM
+1166 VDGVEYAPGTVVHTL
-1180 TTGEDGSASTE
+1180 TTGEDGSVSTE
-1191 DNLLPY
+1191 NDLLPY
-1197 GTYEIVE
+1197 GAYEMVE

-1213 TGIIRRTFT
+1213 TGDIRRTFT
-1222 IREDGKVVEMNASDT
+1222 IREDGVIVEMTGSDT
-1237 AIKND
+1237 AIKNN
-1242 VIRGGV
+1242 IICGGV

-1268 LAGAV
+1268 LSGGV
-1273 FDIYNTSKHLVLVGG
+1273 FDIYNTSKYLVLVDG
-1288 VEYAPGEIVLTLT
+1288 VEYAPDEIVLTLT

-1307 SSTAVD
+1307 ASTAAD

-1344 EHGVIVSMTTGDTVI
+1344 EHGVIVSMTTADKVI
-1359 KNDIIRGNVLIEKWD
+1359 KNEIVRGNVLIEKWD

-1385 GSLEGATFEIVNRSL
+1385 GTLEGATFEIVNRSL
-1400 DSVLVLDTLY
+1400 DSVMVQDTLY

-1468 TVELN
+1468 TVMMD
-1473 TAETAIRNN
+1473 TAETALRNN

-1510 KTTGESHVV
+1510 KATGESHVV
-1519 ITDVNG
+1519 VTDVNG

-1553 ELDVLD
+1553 ELDTLD

-1624 GNEAYAAEKV
+1624 GNTAYAAEKV

-1646 AGTEYTLKGVLMD
+1646 AGTEYTLNGVLMN
-1659 KATEEPLMVNESQ
+1659 KATGEPLIVNENR

-1679 RATGESG
+1679 RATAESG

-1708 NLYLEDKE
+1708 TLYLTDKE
-1716 IASHADIE
+1716 IAAHADIE
-1724 DVNQTISFLNPE
+1724 DADQTITFLNPE
-1736 IGTTAAGANGEKTL
+1736 IGTTATGKNGEKTL
-1750 NATAE
+1750 DATAE
-1755 AVIVDTVVYTGLQPG
+1755 TVIVDTVAYTGLQPG

-1787 VQIDGQP
+1787 VQVDGQP
-1794 VIAETVFTP
+1794 VTSETTFTP
-1803 EAADGSVTVTFTLNA
+1803 ESSDGSVEVVFTLNA
-1818 IALKGKSVVVFE
+1818 ISLKGKSVVVFE

-1852 SIAEPKIGTTAT
+1852 SFTEPKIGTKAT
-1864 GKDGEKELSPS
+1864 GKDGKKELP
-1875 AAATIVDT
+1875 
-1883 VKYENLAVGQ
+1883 
-1893 EYTLKG
+1893 
-1899 TLMDK
+1899 
-1904 STGKPVLVGEKEV
+1904 
-1917 TAQTIFTPEQ
+1917 
-1927 ANGTVGVT
+1927 
-1935 FTFDASSLKA
+1935 
-1945 KEVVVFERLYLGDA
+1945 
-1959 EIAAHTDIEDEGQ
+1959 
-1972 TVSFAEPKIGTMA
+1972 
-1985 AGKNGEKELSLSAA
+1985 LSAA
-1999 ATIVDTV
+1999 AIIVDTV

-2039 TAQTNFKPDQANGT
+2039 TAQTAFTPEQPNGT

-2062 SSLKAKEVVVFE
+2062 STLAGKQVVVFE
-2074 RLFIGDAEI
+2074 RLYIGDTEI
-2083 AAHADIEDKDQ
+2083 ATHADIEDKDQ

-2105 TATGKDGEKQL
+2105 SASGKDGEKQL

-2132 LTVGEKYV
+2132 LTVGQKYT

-2152 ALLVDGKEITAETSF
+2152 ALIVDGKEVTTETNF

-2181 FDASALKGKEIVV
+2181 FDASSLKAKEVVVFERLYIGDAEIAVHADIEDKDQTVSLTEPKIGTSASGKDGEKQLAISKTATIIDKVKYEGLTIGEKYTLKGTLMNKATGKALIVDGKEVAAETTFTPEKADGSVEVTFTFDASGLKGKEIVV

-2202 NEIAS
+2202 NEIAA
-2207 HADIEDKNQ
+2207 HTDIEDKNQ

-2243 TLYGEDGKEIK
+2243 TLYGEDDKEIK
-2254 LTKDKDG
+2254 LSRDKDG

-2347 MWALYGGI
+2347 MWALYGGV

-2361 AGVGILYLRKR
+2361 AGVGVLYLRKR

>member
-13 LAILLCF
+13 LVILLCF
-20 SVLPMPALATAGET
+20 SVLPVPALATAGET
-34 PAEEP
+34 PTEEP

-58 SPAVES
+58 SPAVEPP
-64 TPTPEP
+64 PTPEP
-70 TPDPEPTPEPTPAP
+70 TPDPVPTPEPTPTP

-92 PVESESPDAQDEPAP
+92 SVEAESPDAQDEPQETP
-107 AEQEEE
+107 TPTEQEEE
-113 LPPVDETEEPLSVE
+113 LPPYVDEAEELLPVEEIPKTAESLATEEPLATS
-127 ENPELP
+127 PGLHI
-133 ELLPTEEPQ
+133 Q
-142 PVSIGLDI
+142 PVLT
-150 EPISYAVVDEPL
+150 AVVDEPL
-162 VTVTFHYTDAQV
+162 VKVVYQYGSGLQV
-174 ATPTN
+174 ATPSN
-179 LPTSSI
+179 LAVS
-185 SSHSYHPLT
+185 SSHSYYTLGMVN
-194 KLEGDHMAIPANLFP
+194 GDSMEITANHFP
-209 GEIQVDTNALKVTLD
+209 GEIPTNAENLTVLLD
-224 GELDITAQAEYD
+224 GSMDVTMDAEYD
-236 AASGTLYLPA
+236 PSTGKLYLPA
-246 RYWGHEVDLDWFC
+246 RYMGHR
-259 SYEDVT
+259 VT
-265 NITISANIGVNMGGE
+265 VTWTLEESSITDITISALVNVYEGGMFSE
-280 FQKETYTLTLPSN
+280 QTHALTLPSN
-293 ADVIEIPLPE
+293 ALEIAIPLEYGSNP
-303 GGNAVVSQC
+303 VVSQN
-312 GIDLPESAYTIEDGV
+312 GIDLPESAYSIEDGV
-327 LYIQASPL
+327 LYVQASPL
-335 GGDVTV
+335 GGDLAV
-341 TAYAEAPRM
+341 TAYLEAPQMRM
-350 RLFATRSTRPTQ
+350 FAMRSTSSYPTQ
-362 VQHTRSSDQIWY
+362 VVHTRSADQIWY

-395 SGLNSGTY
+395 SGLNAGTY
-403 EIDYWITDRN
+403 DIDYWITDTN
-413 DLLLK
+413 DFLVK
-418 CCYYLYGGPSYASV
+418 CCYYLYGGPGYDYV
-432 RHVFAEPDALWAY
+432 KQVFAEPDALWAY
-445 GMCHAMASYA
+445 GMCHAVASYG

-465 LDDELT
+465 LDDTLT
-471 GQLTMIA
+471 GQLVQVA
-478 NAVAGLPAVPE
+478 NIVNSLPAAPS
-489 GFEAFVYNSSSSTQ
+489 GFAAFVYNSSSSSNQ

-510 NPGSDPW
+510 NPSSW
-517 EPDPWEPEPEPEPD
+517 EPDPEPEPEPEPD

-541 SADTN
+541 SADTS

-556 AGAVFDVYSGSSRV
+556 AGAVFDVYAGSSRV

-592 SIVERTPPTGFAGTN
+592 YLVERTPPTGFAGTN

-788 DATLAGAVLEIVNKS
+788 DATLAGAVLEIINRTGK
-803 DSSVV
+803 DVV

-814 DPGAVVHTM
+814 GPGQVVHTL
-823 TTDVNGAASTA
+823 TTDAAGSASTA

-858 TVRRSFEIRTNGVVV
+858 VVRRAFEIRSNGVVV

-878 DTAIKNDVIRGGVEI
+878 DTAIKNDVIRGGV
-893 EKWDMELDRNDPQGD
+893 
-908 ATLSGAVFEIYNR
+908 S
-921 SANSVVVSGTE
+921 
-932 YAPGAVVH
+932 
-940 TLTTDEGGS
+940 
-949 VSTENDL
+949 
-956 LPYGTYEIVEKT
+956 
-968 APTGYL
+968 
-974 NTGAVRRTFAIR
+974 
-986 ENGKVVEMNA
+986 
-996 ADTAIKNNVIRGGV
+996 
-1010 LVEKWDVE
+1010 VEKWD
-1018 LDRND
+1018 
-1023 PQGDATL
+1023 
-1030 SGAVFEI
+1030 I
-1037 YNRSKAVVVV
+1037 
-1047 GGKEYAPGAVVHTLT
+1047 
-1062 TGEDGSVSTE
+1062 
-1072 NDLLPYG
+1072 
-1079 TYEIVEKAAPTG
+1079 
-1091 YLNTGAVQRTFTIR
+1091 
-1105 ENGKVVEMNA
+1105 
-1115 ADTAIKNDII
+1115 
-1125 RGGVLV
+1125 
-1131 EKWDMELDRND
+1131 ELDRND

-1153 FEIYNRSQNSVVV
+1153 FEIYNRSQSVVV
-1166 GGTEYAPGTVVHTM
+1166 VDGVEYAPGTVVHTL
-1180 TTGEDGSASTE
+1180 TTGEDGSVSTE
-1191 DNLLPY
+1191 NDLLPY
-1197 GTYEIVE
+1197 GAYEMVE

-1213 TGIIRRTFT
+1213 TGDIRRTFT
-1222 IREDGKVVEMNASDT
+1222 IREDGVIVEMTGSDT
-1237 AIKND
+1237 AIKNN
-1242 VIRGGV
+1242 IICGGV

-1268 LAGAV
+1268 LSGGV
-1273 FDIYNTSKHLVLVGG
+1273 FDIYNTSKYLVLVDG
-1288 VEYAPGEIVLTLT
+1288 VEYAPDEIVLTLT

-1307 SSTAVD
+1307 ASTAAD

-1344 EHGVIVSMTTGDTVI
+1344 EHGVIVSMTTADKVI
-1359 KNDIIRGNVLIEKWD
+1359 KNEIVRGNVLIEKWD

-1385 GSLEGATFEIVNRSL
+1385 GTLEGATFEIVNRSL
-1400 DSVLVLDTLY
+1400 DSVMVQDTLY

-1468 TVELN
+1468 TVMMD
-1473 TAETAIRNN
+1473 TAETALRNN

-1510 KTTGESHVV
+1510 KATGESHVV
-1519 ITDVNG
+1519 VTDVNG

-1553 ELDVLD
+1553 ELDTLD

-1624 GNEAYAAEKV
+1624 GNTAYAAEKV

-1659 KATEEPLMVNESQ
+1659 KATGEPLMVGENQ

-1686 STTMEFTFDA
+1686 SATMEFTFDA

-1716 IASHADIE
+1716 VAAHADIE
-1724 DVNQTISFLNPE
+1724 DVDQTIIFLNPE
-1736 IGTTAAGANGEKTL
+1736 IGTTATGKNGEKTL
-1750 NATAE
+1750 DATAE
-1755 AVIVDTVVYTGLQPG
+1755 TVIVDTVAYTGLQPG

-1787 VQIDGQP
+1787 VQVDGQP
-1794 VIAETVFTP
+1794 VTSETTFTP
-1803 EAADGSVTVTFTLNA
+1803 ESSDGSVEVVFTLNA
-1818 IALKGKSVVVFE
+1818 ISLKGKSVVVFE

-1852 SIAEPKIGTTAT
+1852 SFNEPKIGTTAT
-1864 GKDGEKELSPS
+1864 GP
-1875 AAATIVDT
+1875 
-1883 VKYENLAVGQ
+1883 
-1893 EYTLKG
+1893 
-1899 TLMDK
+1899 
-1904 STGKPVLVGEKEV
+1904 
-1917 TAQTIFTPEQ
+1917 
-1927 ANGTVGVT
+1927 
-1935 FTFDASSLKA
+1935 
-1945 KEVVVFERLYLGDA
+1945 
-1959 EIAAHTDIEDEGQ
+1959 
-1972 TVSFAEPKIGTMA
+1972 
-1985 AGKNGEKELSLSAA
+1985 NGEKELSLSAA

-2039 TAQTNFKPDQANGT
+2039 TAQTAFTPEQPNGT

-2062 SSLKAKEVVVFE
+2062 STLAGKQVVVFE
-2074 RLFIGDAEI
+2074 RLYIGDTEI
-2083 AAHADIEDKDQ
+2083 ATHADIEDKDQ

-2105 TATGKDGEKQL
+2105 SASGKDGEKQL

-2132 LTVGEKYV
+2132 LTVGQKYT

-2152 ALLVDGKEITAETSF
+2152 ALIVDGKEVTTETNF

-2181 FDASALKGKEIVV
+2181 FDASSLKAKEVVV

-2254 LTKDKDG
+2254 LSKDKDG

-2272 ISTVDGVAIIKDLTD
+2272 ISTVDGVAIVKDLTD

-2307 IPFEMEARDTEKDP
+2307 IPFEMEARDTEDDP

-2347 MWALYGGI
+2347 MWALYGGV

-2361 AGVGILYLRKR
+2361 AGVGVLYLRKR

>member
-13 LAILLCF
+13 LVILLCF
-20 SVLPMPALATAGET
+20 SVLPVPALATAGET
-34 PAEEP
+34 PTEEP

-58 SPAVES
+58 SPAVEPP
-64 TPTPEP
+64 PTPEP
-70 TPDPEPTPEPTPAP
+70 TPDPVPTPEPTPTP

-92 PVESESPDAQDEPAP
+92 SVEAESPDAQDEPQETP
-107 AEQEEE
+107 TPTEQEEE
-113 LPPVDETEEPLSVE
+113 LPPYVDEAEELLPVEEIPKTAESLATEEPLATS
-127 ENPELP
+127 PGLHI
-133 ELLPTEEPQ
+133 Q
-142 PVSIGLDI
+142 PVLT
-150 EPISYAVVDEPL
+150 AVVDEPL
-162 VTVTFHYTDAQV
+162 VKVVYQYGSGLQV
-174 ATPTN
+174 ATPSN
-179 LPTSSI
+179 LAVS
-185 SSHSYHPLT
+185 SSHSYYTLGMVN
-194 KLEGDHMAIPANLFP
+194 GDSMEITANHFP
-209 GEIQVDTNALKVTLD
+209 GEIPTNAENLTVLLD
-224 GELDITAQAEYD
+224 GSMDVTMDAEYD
-236 AASGTLYLPA
+236 PSTGKLYLPA
-246 RYWGHEVDLDWFC
+246 RYMGHR
-259 SYEDVT
+259 VT
-265 NITISANIGVNMGGE
+265 VTWTLEESSITDITISALVNVYEGGMFSE
-280 FQKETYTLTLPSN
+280 QTHALTLPSN
-293 ADVIEIPLPE
+293 ALEIAIPLEYGSNP
-303 GGNAVVSQC
+303 VVSQN
-312 GIDLPESAYTIEDGV
+312 GIDLPESAYSIEDGV
-327 LYIQASPL
+327 LYVQASPL
-335 GGDVTV
+335 GGDLAV
-341 TAYAEAPRM
+341 TAYLEAPQMRM
-350 RLFATRSTRPTQ
+350 FAMRSTSSYPTQ
-362 VQHTRSSDQIWY
+362 VVHTRSADQIWY

-395 SGLNSGTY
+395 SGLNAGTY
-403 EIDYWITDRN
+403 DIDYWITDTN
-413 DLLLK
+413 DFLVK
-418 CCYYLYGGPSYASV
+418 CCYYLYGGPGYDYV
-432 RHVFAEPDALWAY
+432 KQVFAEPDALWAY
-445 GMCHAMASYA
+445 GMCHAVASYG

-465 LDDELT
+465 LDDTLT
-471 GQLTMIA
+471 GQLVQVA
-478 NAVAGLPAVPE
+478 NIVNSLPAVPS
-489 GFEAFVYNSSSSTQ
+489 GFAAFVYNSSSSSNQ

-510 NPGSDPW
+510 NPSSW

-556 AGAVFDVYSGSSRV
+556 AGAVFDVYAGSSRV

-644 SKAEP
+644 GKAEP

-668 YSSASALNGATPAR
+668 YSSASALSGATPAR

-771 SVEKWDAQLNR
+771 SVEKWDAQLNK

-814 DPGAVVHTM
+814 GPGAVVHTM

-873 NLTTA
+873 NLITA
-878 DTAIKNDVIRGGVEI
+878 DTAIKNDVIRGGV
-893 EKWDMELDRNDPQGD
+893 
-908 ATLSGAVFEIYNR
+908 S
-921 SANSVVVSGTE
+921 
-932 YAPGAVVH
+932 
-940 TLTTDEGGS
+940 
-949 VSTENDL
+949 
-956 LPYGTYEIVEKT
+956 
-968 APTGYL
+968 
-974 NTGAVRRTFAIR
+974 
-986 ENGKVVEMNA
+986 
-996 ADTAIKNNVIRGGV
+996 
-1010 LVEKWDVE
+1010 
-1018 LDRND
+1018 
-1023 PQGDATL
+1023 
-1030 SGAVFEI
+1030 
-1037 YNRSKAVVVV
+1037 
-1047 GGKEYAPGAVVHTLT
+1047 
-1062 TGEDGSVSTE
+1062 
-1072 NDLLPYG
+1072 
-1079 TYEIVEKAAPTG
+1079 
-1091 YLNTGAVQRTFTIR
+1091 
-1105 ENGKVVEMNA
+1105 
-1115 ADTAIKNDII
+1115 
-1125 RGGVLV
+1125 V

-1153 FEIYNRSQNSVVV
+1153 FEIYNRSKAGVVV
-1166 GGTEYAPGTVVHTM
+1166 SGKEYAPGQVVHTL

-1191 DNLLPY
+1191 NDLLPY
-1197 GTYEIVE
+1197 STYEIVE
-1204 KTAPTGYLN
+1204 KVAPTGYLN
-1213 TGIIRRTFT
+1213 TGVIHRTFT
-1222 IREDGKVVEMNASDT
+1222 IRENGKVVEMTSADT

-1248 EIEKWDIERNEAALK
+1248 KIEKWDIERNEAALK

-1273 FDIYNTSKHLVLVGG
+1273 LDIYNTSKHLVLVDG
-1288 VEYAPGEIVLTLT
+1288 VEYAPGEIVLTLI
-1301 TDEHGY
+1301 TDENGY
-1307 SSTAVD
+1307 ASTAADV
-1313 ALPYGSY
+1313 LPYGSY

-1344 EHGVIVSMTTGDTVI
+1344 EHGVIVSMTTADKVI
-1359 KNDIIRGNVLIEKWD
+1359 KNEIVRGNVLIEKWD

-1385 GSLEGATFEIVNRSL
+1385 GTLEGATFEIVNRSL
-1400 DSVLVLDTLY
+1400 DSVLVQDTLY
-1410 APGEVVYTTITDET
+1410 APGEVVYTTVTDET

-1454 GVLSRFF
+1454 GVLSRFL

-1473 TAETAIRNN
+1473 TAETAIRND

-1490 IKIADGTAQRL
+1490 IKIADGTAERL

-1510 KTTGESHVV
+1510 KTTGESHIVV
-1519 ITDVNG
+1519 TDVNG

-1598 IDLGTLTDDYIPVPE
+1598 IDLGTLTDDYIPIPE

-1624 GNEAYAAEKV
+1624 GNTAYAAEKV

-1659 KATEEPLMVNESQ
+1659 KATGEPLMVGENQ

-1686 STTMEFTFDA
+1686 SATMEFTFDA

-1716 IASHADIE
+1716 VAAHADIE
-1724 DVNQTISFLNPE
+1724 DVDQTIIFLNPE
-1736 IGTTAAGANGEKTL
+1736 IGTTATGKNGEKTL
-1750 NATAE
+1750 DATAE
-1755 AVIVDTVVYTGLQPG
+1755 TVIVDTVAYMGLQPG

-1787 VQIDGQP
+1787 VQVDGQP
-1794 VIAETVFTP
+1794 VTAETTFTP
-1803 EAADGSVTVTFTLNA
+1803 ESSDGSVTVTFTLNA
-1818 IALKGKSVVVFE
+1818 IALKAKSVVVFE

-1852 SIAEPKIGTTAT
+1852 SFNEPKIGTTAT
-1864 GKDGEKELSPS
+1864 GP
-1875 AAATIVDT
+1875 
-1883 VKYENLAVGQ
+1883 
-1893 EYTLKG
+1893 
-1899 TLMDK
+1899 
-1904 STGKPVLVGEKEV
+1904 
-1917 TAQTIFTPEQ
+1917 
-1927 ANGTVGVT
+1927 
-1935 FTFDASSLKA
+1935 
-1945 KEVVVFERLYLGDA
+1945 
-1959 EIAAHTDIEDEGQ
+1959 
-1972 TVSFAEPKIGTMA
+1972 
-1985 AGKNGEKELSLSAA
+1985 NGEKELSLSAA

-2016 YTLKGTLMDKA
+2016 YTLKGALMDKS

-2039 TAQTNFKPDQANGT
+2039 TAQTTFTPEQANGT

-2074 RLFIGDAEI
+2074 RLYIGDAEI
-2083 AAHADIEDKDQ
+2083 AVHADIEDKDQ

-2105 TATGKDGEKQL
+2105 SASGQDGEKQI
-2116 AISRTATII
+2116 AISKTAAII

-2132 LTVGEKYV
+2132 LTVGEKYT
-2140 LKGTLMDKSTGK
+2140 LKGTLMDKATGK
-2152 ALLVDGKEITAETSF
+2152 ALLVNGKAVTAETTF

-2307 IPFEMEARDTEKDP
+2307 IPFEMEPRDTEKDP

-2361 AGVGILYLRKR
+2361 AGVGVLYLRKR